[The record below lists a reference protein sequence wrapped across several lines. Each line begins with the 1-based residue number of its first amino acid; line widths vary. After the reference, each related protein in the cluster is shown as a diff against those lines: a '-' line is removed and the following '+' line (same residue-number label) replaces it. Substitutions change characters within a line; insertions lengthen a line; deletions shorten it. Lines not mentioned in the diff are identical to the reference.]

1 MADNINQQLQQE
13 GALPTLNPM
22 VPSSGKF
29 EFQPIS
35 DFTVSPD
42 LPEYSELMSPE
53 YKAMLDIHAKKI
65 NSAIPTPIGNMN
77 DPNPTLSTST
87 YNPYRQS
94 VGLDLSTPEGKL
106 QLLSNTGKFTKPTGE
121 VKIANPIYAGI
132 RSHNFDRYYKHPEFS
147 KLGWHPYADNE
158 EYYNANSTWWDD
170 ASRMRVQ
177 FANLA
182 GTGFLSAYRSIGDL
196 FDSDDYFTG
205 KDLESASE
213 FADAMRIGN
222 STRGG
227 VSGFTN
233 NLALQFGYTAG
244 VIGSIAAEELAL
256 WGAAAAQGF
265 LNPVSDVVAAER
277 TAFNIA
283 KLGKTILNTFDLSRL
298 ANATRNMYRGL
309 RSVDGAKD
317 LYNTVKA
324 GGNFL
329 GNIIAPET
337 VQAIKTLNSTANGA
351 QNLSNMAKVSKTFG
365 GFYRDVRSLNLAL
378 AESKMEGGTVY
389 SQQLANGYALQSQL
403 NNGSPITTDQ
413 MQNIEEKASRA
424 AYYTT
429 LLNAPTIY
437 LSNQLVLGNAF
448 GAYNRTLSRMLGDN
462 IQGIGGRIL
471 KTKGLRDAAGKV
483 VTRPFEYVGDGVK
496 GYLKTLK
503 AAGIKGSAKLAGQ
516 ASLRYFA
523 ANLSEGLQEITQ
535 EAIAEG
541 TKHYHQTLIEHP
553 TAGGHD
559 LMSASIA
566 SAVGS
571 QFSAQGFETFMSG
584 FLMGGIA
591 QGPQKLFFQGVPSIY
606 NYGALGFGTEKQKAN
621 LVEYKENKEK
631 LIKGLVDSL
640 NDVYEVTANNPME
653 SIFDTNKVNHITQS
667 QASID
672 MLQAAFDQSNFDFV
686 DAKDF
691 SKFQAIYT
699 VLNNNKSG
707 EFRQQFEDYLKLT
720 DVELIE
726 AFPSFKADIK
736 SGKIRTRLQDMIT
749 KVDQLEESY
758 YTNKSKFNNPFDPN
772 IYKYGSREW
781 NEEKIKQMSFEHAR
795 YLYMFTEDGFKRAL
809 ERSQSIYD
817 ELAADPIVGKMAAS
831 DITVLLDENSL
842 QKEIATLV
850 SEIATLDPKE
860 AKDIIEAKTA
870 KLEGLSGILSVLY
883 AEENLTKDGGFDRRK
898 VDKLT
903 SAFEKYVQKLAKS
916 NDTFADSDKVGE
928 ALKKIVDY
936 RELKGRAIA
945 YNKSIEYM
953 NNPERFNEI
962 TQRTYD
968 FFKNIYKNR
977 IEVFRNSIK
986 KYIGKIEINQ
996 FLNELAKIEVYPDPK
1011 QVKEFMEN
1019 GNIDVLQDFFTE
1031 KGAVN
1036 QISDKD
1042 IYNQIQALIG
1052 IYKAAVTPQVTEQTS
1067 EEKIDSKEKQT
1078 RKKDTAEILEEADLA
1093 EDTPDVEIFGGKETD
1108 NPMIKQVLEEK
1119 YKEYANRQVNLGKAP
1134 IAMDS
1139 WVNSAEAA
1147 KYITAYDALK
1157 KLWFKDLQKSK
1168 DKPEAILA
1176 KFNADNGFDKWLEKQ
1191 QTNDLVRKVLR
1202 STETNFSDF
1211 IDIEQDFEA
1220 GDVEDADIGDV
1231 KAVGKVVDNT
1241 FNSVQIVETKTSTVD
1256 PDTGMPVP
1264 VTLYSVRDKK
1274 GKLLTEDMTS
1284 AAGVPVG
1291 ATFDNINKARSAAKK
1306 LDDVSV
1312 DTTTFTFGGK
1322 EVSYGSTVTDAE
1334 GNRYMV
1340 IGTPAEVEKGK
1351 KLFLLPVDSI
1361 KPGQSK
1367 QDRHKLS
1374 KKVTEPEFK
1383 SEYNVEGFNFN
1394 KVPEDASR
1402 LLVDEAVAVYAL
1414 ENGMGTAAAEG
1425 IMMANARLQTILDN
1439 LTPEEKATLTLVI
1452 TRNPAGGKTTG
1463 KKYQTKDKEGNFK
1476 EANPYINRVAEPFA
1490 VGIAFGNQQTSA
1502 RINQII
1508 SEKGMPVSSHPDGIF
1523 AFVRTGSIQFL
1534 NEKDQVVNPV
1544 NLTKEIIENTFT
1556 IYPLQQANAVNTIL
1570 NNFAIQQ
1577 AFVDQVADKME
1588 GKDAAVIPMSDFAE
1602 FGFNL
1607 GSSVDLKTNP
1617 KSVKELKHNTVDG
1630 VKVVMINDKLKDG
1643 TISTRILTDIED
1655 IDDREAFI
1663 EKLKQDLAVSQPS
1676 LFETLQKAQRYV
1688 ALIKTPNGIYTGAP
1702 LKSRQLEKE
1711 EIFTLSRELVEE
1723 GVRTI
1728 NENLVGEGSV
1738 ETKKIKD
1745 SNFNVEFNQ
1754 AFNKKLYITTNIEG
1768 YTVEIN
1774 VNADG
1779 TFRAELYDK
1788 KRKSVVGSSYL
1799 AEGRQGTLD
1808 YQGAEKPDIIE
1819 RLLDNLQKKGI
1830 DKAAE
1835 EFKAKKKKDSSVEI
1849 PEWTEL
1855 KLFSK
1860 ENSAIYNVRASFAE
1874 DASIDTVLD
1883 NTVTTL
1889 NENVRTNY
1897 KLRLTA
1903 DSNTIQEALLFA
1915 ATTAAQQE
1923 VEVVEDPVAD
1933 LETSE
1938 EAYDSVLDMSDEVF
1952 EEFAKA
1958 DFKELPLEMKQQVA
1972 NKIAKG
1978 EKLSPREERMVKNA
1992 VSGPVI
1998 QLLAGKIQRNNNVDS
2013 DTQSLKKELQQNLAR
2028 IKEIETEI
2036 DTANPKDI
2044 VKASELMED
2053 NPERQKLIAR
2063 NREIQRKLLANK
2075 IVSDKL
2081 SEQEVA
2087 DIDEFVI
2094 WANDNLPDFISI
2106 EDISNLRDN
2115 LVTNGVRVG
2124 AFVLSMNQIAGGM
2137 TVKGTLYT
2145 GVKSPY
2151 KYHEAFH
2158 GVFRSLLSNARQD
2171 KLYKIAEAEVKR
2183 KLGDKFEEELG
2194 KFRNSADL
2202 YKAMSRKALEKEF
2215 YEEYMADEFEK
2226 FKKDPRS
2233 TKANPAI
2240 KNYFTILIEWIKSLF
2255 NRYTRNE
2262 LQQLFKDIDSG
2273 KFKSAS
2279 PINNRFTDSLAT
2291 GITLNANK
2299 IIPVEMIESE
2309 TGAFGYRT
2317 LDNDFARSVVSSIS
2331 ARVIMLEQENKDSNF
2346 NVKKAVNDS
2355 FNRFKALYSTKREAY
2370 RNMELTPEQK
2380 RNLRDIEKSFSEFSD
2395 FIKEAVYDQLKY
2407 YEIKSRKIEED
2418 LEDTDDQVG
2427 DRLRTT
2433 DQYDKDVTSIGGFSS
2448 LSSFLRKYIGTTPI
2462 SEKDQFGN
2470 DYLIAPERD
2479 ENGEIVPGTGEKL
2492 MITVDFA
2499 TAYNG
2504 FLKAVK
2510 NLNDPIQILQQLY
2523 FFGINNPQTEAVV
2536 NKLFN
2541 DLGITWEDQL
2551 ENGELPQYTA
2561 EVIEKFKAGA
2571 EITVEEL
2578 NQGIKRP
2585 LLLQAVLK
2593 GFENAKVD
2601 YLFIHRSSGDQVYT
2615 YTAANR
2621 DDAHTQVDRWGQAYV
2636 QKSKKLRTDEGTR
2649 KVVANTLDKLLNR
2662 LQFVAGDSITQ
2673 KSLKTLTDTKL
2684 AEFAKQT
2691 AKVLEEN
2698 LGISL
2703 SPKFIEFSVAKNIE
2717 RPTRYQKALLNANA
2731 DEKALNYQDIV
2742 EIKKIVEGN
2751 QDLFSDTDD
2760 GARNRLRRIA
2770 LGNAAFDENV
2780 GASVFKNPNGDLVY
2794 AHQLPSFHLKQIAAL
2809 NDVAGEGS
2817 KIEELKNSD
2826 EYLINNFLLNSEAF
2840 KQLSAEGR
2848 LRILR
2853 IAGSKTG
2860 NIDVDENGLMSET
2873 SGRTPSSGTTYGDS
2887 TPREFILNLINSY
2900 TYAVDPLTGKV
2911 NTVSWTKED
2920 GTIEVA
2926 TLAPVL
2932 LRVLEASNTGDMIT
2946 LPVFKAVDKKGGK
2959 TILTEEA
2966 LDAILNNVAVEF
2978 ARIQRESNPETATQ
2992 ELHVGYNALAIPN
3005 AETGTEEIIPI
3016 NVASDSVN
3024 KARAFN
3030 FHKTGV
3036 LLSPLGQKK
3045 ESRQGI
3051 VTIQTSDIKLARIE
3065 KGDQT
3070 SLVYDKKAAEQ
3081 FIGFTSTGVVRD
3093 AIVKTKDGDKNVP
3106 KRIIGRGLVRVT
3118 PENRERIFEDL
3129 KGSISL
3135 IQNDQFK
3142 YEVRIGTKKFYVESS
3157 NEQNFLQG
3165 KKPMYM
3171 YDLMEAGEANLMEQV
3186 AGLVGGFEVE
3196 GYVNKLTEAARS
3208 PEFAGLTF
3216 AEAIQKLGIKESE
3229 LKAFLQN
3236 RMDQEFAE
3244 FNITLDE
3251 LVGSKTN
3258 KKVVDSQGGLG
3269 TFLTNGIQTAGG
3281 AVTGDAQKSAR
3292 LLNIIPEDTEYN
3304 LKQIFFNDY
3313 INTTAINQILLGDS
3327 AYSLKDAV
3335 DEIKRAKAQSASYYS
3350 AASTVAAPEYGIFKP
3365 LQEISLFELTE
3376 PIVNATYNVGEVK
3389 NADAQLWMTT
3399 KAFRNFQY
3407 GFGKLTPAQA
3417 ELFDRIERGEDI
3429 SAEDIFGTEESTGYA
3444 KRQEMLNSQKLVYAD
3459 GKTFVKM
3466 SAFPLLPQFTSLK
3479 DSEGNYTIPKPNKLA
3494 LHNLRVK
3501 LEAFEKE
3508 NDTVSVAAP
3517 RSALKMMQKNVSNIH
3532 GVTGTTTPLGQD
3544 QSVTL
3549 DANYLGLQVINPS
3562 NKTVITDPTQVKTLV
3577 TSEQNDSTEVIING
3591 EKLTLG
3597 EVRAA
3602 YHKATRDRG
3611 NLNYINK
3618 RNLVFSFDVDY
3629 AMDEL
3634 QKSIKENA
3642 ITADLYTYLRYAEA
3656 SLASTGSSSH
3666 LMELF
3671 SLDESGNQKYNL
3683 NNPLTYDKFLNLFMS
3698 YFSKSV
3704 FNEKVPGATVSLVS
3718 DYGIRVYRRVLSVDE
3733 NGMPDKHEII
3743 TEAQYEAMASK
3754 PDILFNIDEGSYPG
3768 NDENI
3773 AGLKDAVKK
3782 SKGAGVVIID
3792 RLRHNMKEY
3801 DSKGKATGQKYGE
3814 MLLPPHHKEV
3824 MKELQLKGKSI
3835 PDVVG
3840 KMFAVRIPSQD
3851 NHSTYNVKWIDFMP
3865 AAYGSSGVFARELIE
3880 ISGADFDIDKVYMQ
3894 FKEFYEKNGEFFE
3907 YGKAKTEDNKYLDYV
3922 RYVNEKVKDSDS
3934 IYGEALYKYNGRG
3947 TGKNISITNSD
3958 LLTAQSRGL
3967 KEDSINA
3974 LLVLGMP
3981 VTLAQYKTYKKKFG
3995 HEPYAAAI
4003 NNDILDYKVALMG
4016 NDHVTERKPLF
4027 LDKNGKT
4034 TTVNTGKPALDKNGK
4049 QRTAVAISYE
4059 AADIEVLKDLWD
4071 ELKTELPEWAALS
4084 EEEGIDVDNLYG
4096 KLRMFANNKEGS
4108 RSIGAVV
4115 LPNLYLNLLQEYD
4128 VKIASTKVGGEEVLP
4143 QIEFGGV
4150 TFSNFRNTFEL
4161 NEDGSQGQRTQYIL
4175 SALITAATDNAK
4187 ERLLAK
4193 LGLNINALSIVANL
4207 IALGVPVKTSVLL
4220 VNHPVIRQAY
4230 FMEANASADKKVYAR
4245 SIVEER
4251 IIALQTAFLEKKEE
4265 KIRTSVTQ
4273 NSLME
4278 AIDTPLIKATATKAD
4293 MAELRENGEIT
4304 KMQVIEE
4311 ISILEQFLNAATLSN
4326 TTKYMG
4332 DIINLTNGLGQG
4344 LEAIDKR
4351 NEATEKLGLNLSD
4364 KEFLAL
4370 GVNRPMIDARPI
4382 FKGETWQAG
4391 YLERFQEFTNF
4402 LLPKV
4407 VLSASPLFRRVT
4419 DEVVY
4424 QSTVNNL
4431 PYELRDKTKTKIARD
4446 FLSYLTIKAY
4456 MHNGLVNN
4464 AQSVATLTN
4473 GLIYNQDGVENITAV
4488 LDRLRATEEGANN
4501 YFLKSFIITEKANL
4515 KGNKTGLNL
4524 AGANT
4529 FLRYND
4535 SQKLD
4540 IQNGFMTLYA
4550 NPLTRSDAKTLVHYM
4565 MVKDGLQY
4573 GYKSIVESV
4582 APIALDGYLSH
4593 IDTVQAAIER
4603 PNDTVFQ
4610 STFGMQLDDL
4620 VIDFMQGYLTSAPN
4634 AYVIKKVRA
4643 AIYAPETKG
4652 ITIEPKVF
4660 TKALATSNP
4669 EAIYVFGDNVA
4680 KQGSVGNSS
4689 VRGLDNAFGLF
4700 FKKDMNRIESSYYTN
4715 AEAGDFI
4722 TIFDEQVEQLTNMIA
4737 ERKQVIFAKDL
4748 ISAPELA
4755 DFKKNSPVVFEYVK
4769 AKLLQDLQYNID
4781 PKAKKSAEEK
4791 KAAKVADPA
4800 ILRAPVHVN
4809 ASGLVRRLVVDL
4821 YAGISRLDKTNNV
4834 SSVRNTPPV
4843 SKLTKQL
4850 ADTFDKNKEELIKA
4864 GFKNINLKKGSDYHT
4879 EVEFP
4884 MVVRQNVGSEYK
4896 AEYRYYVLAKTQSLF
4911 PAENLINFNNKAVGS
4926 YAEYVE
4932 VDIKGSTAQN
4942 PIGFMFGE
4950 RPTTKKLRSFVN
4962 SVNSSDP
4969 LDAAFDS
4976 IDIDSVL
4983 DNIDLEKGVKISAGS
4998 SVVATE
5004 KGIQVNGENISKV
5017 SESAESIENQDL
5029 VEPEVDE
5036 TGGEDL
5042 IDLSGAI
5049 DISANSFFNNLLA
5062 DNDAGENK
5070 YPELSTWWDSNI
5082 DDPFSQAALDN
5093 RNKLKAH
5100 RDNPDMKF
5108 KVQDLE
5114 DFIELFENSEFTNEQ
5129 EFLDHF
5135 NNCYL

>member
-1 MADNINQQLQQE
+1 MLDNNFSSITENLSNNLE
-13 GALPTLNPM
+13 SFTFDDSLFNPLNL
-22 VPSSGKF
+22 SSTA
-29 EFQPIS
+29 EI
-35 DFTVSPD
+35 V
-42 LPEYSELMSPE
+42 SPE
-53 YKAMLDIHAKKI
+53 YDNLLKEHANSINKFIPAVPSFNVLKNPEKLSEDDILKKELSQI
-65 NSAIPTPIGNMN
+65 GSIPSGN
-77 DPNPTLSTST
+77 PKVLQPLLF
-87 YNPYRQS
+87 S
-94 VGLDLSTPEGKL
+94 VKET
-106 QLLSNTGKFTKPTGE
+106 
-121 VKIANPIYAGI
+121 
-132 RSHNFDRYYKHPEFS
+132 NFDRYYAHPKFS
-147 KLGWHPYADNE
+147 KLKWHPYANNE
-158 EYYNANSTWWDD
+158 EYYNENSTIWDD
-170 ASRMRVQ
+170 YSRMFNQ
-177 FANLA
+177 FGKLTK
-182 GTGFLSAYRSIGDL
+182 TGFVSSYRAIGDL
-196 FDSDDYFTG
+196 FSGNYLSP
-205 KDLESASE
+205 DLESASE
-213 FADAMRIGN
+213 FENAVKIGN

-227 VSGFTN
+227 IGSFTN
-233 NLALQFGYTAG
+233 NLLLQFGYTTG
-244 VIGSIAAEELAL
+244 IIGSIAAEELAIAGL
-256 WGAAAAQGF
+256 TSIAPSSATITAPKFFQNLYKAGDTIADSFAVGRMAKFTRSMLQNIKTADAAKNF
-265 LNPVSDVVAAER
+265 W
-277 TAFNIA
+277 
-283 KLGKTILNTFDLSRL
+283 
-298 ANATRNMYRGL
+298 RGL
-309 RSVDGAKD
+309 NGAK
-317 LYNTVKA
+317 VA
-324 GGNFL
+324 GLFL
-329 GNIIAPET
+329 PET
-337 VQAIKTLNSTANGA
+337 VKAIKTLNST
-351 QNLSNMAKVSKTFG
+351 QNAYQGLTNLAKASKTFG
-365 GFYRDVRSLNLAL
+365 GFYRDLRSLNYAL
-378 AESKMEGGTVY
+378 AESKMEGGLTY
-389 SQQLANGYALQSQL
+389 NNQIANGFAIKTNLYGENLDDNHINEIIQQAERASFR
-403 NNGSPITTDQ
+403 TT
-413 MQNIEEKASRA
+413 I
-424 AYYTT
+424 
-429 LLNAPTIY
+429 LNAPLIY
-437 LSNQLVLGNAF
+437 FSNQLVLGNAF
-448 GAYNRTLSRMLGDN
+448 GSYNKSLSRALKEVPS
-462 IQGIGGRIL
+462 GIAGRVL
-471 KTKGLRDAAGKV
+471 KTSFKDKTGKIIS
-483 VTRPFEYVGDGVK
+483 RPFSDAGEGFSAYLKRLKNAGVK
-496 GYLKTLK
+496 GS
-503 AAGIKGSAKLAGQ
+503 IKSGAH

-523 ANLSEGLQEITQ
+523 ANFAEGIQEVSQ
-535 EAIAEG
+535 EAISKGVEDYFNAVLENPSSEN
-541 TKHYHQTLIEHP
+541 Y
-553 TAGGHD
+553 D
-559 LMSASIA
+559 LLNASITSGIA
-566 SAVGS
+566 SQLNS
-571 QFSAQGFETFMSG
+571 QGFETFMTG
-584 FLMGGIA
+584 FLMGGLA
-591 QGPQKLFFQGVPSIY
+591 QLPQKMLFQSVPNIY
-606 NYGALGFGTEKQKAN
+606 NQITNKEEFEQFKEQKNN
-621 LVEYKENKEK
+621 LVSS
-631 LIKGLVDSL
+631 LVDEL
-640 NDVYEVTANNPME
+640 NNAYEQNLTNPLE
-653 SIFDTNKVNHITQS
+653 SIFNPIKFDLSAQENAS
-667 QASID
+667 QDMFNSINED
-672 MLQAAFDQSNFDFV
+672 SVLDFI

-691 SKFQAIYT
+691 SKFSSIYK
-699 VLNNNKSG
+699 VLNNNSVSF
-707 EFRQQFEDYLKLT
+707 FREQFEDLSKLS
-720 DVELIE
+720 DQELLE
-726 AFPSFKADIK
+726 AFPTFKEEIQ
-736 SGKIRTRLQDMIT
+736 SGKMRGRFTDMINNI
-749 KVDQLEESY
+749 DLLENQFVNDKNEY
-758 YTNKSKFNNPFDPN
+758 VNPFNPN
-772 IYKYGSREW
+772 IYKPGTADYHTEQI
-781 NEEKIKQMSFEHAR
+781 NFFAFEHAR
-795 YLYMFTEDGFKRAL
+795 YLRMFTKDSFNRSL
-809 ERSQSIYD
+809 ERVNSIFQN
-817 ELAADPIVGKMAAS
+817 LSTNPISSKITAS
-831 DITVLLDENSL
+831 DITVLLNSKTL
-842 QKEIATLV
+842 LKELKMLE
-850 SEIATLDPKE
+850 SEINLIDDPELKK
-860 AKDIIEAKTA
+860 AKKQ
-870 KLEGLSGILSVLY
+870 KLNDLI
-883 AEENLTKDGGFDRRK
+883 N
-898 VDKLT
+898 LT
-903 SAFEKYVQKLAKS
+903 SAFESEDIDQKNKAFTSYIKNLSQDEFVFDNKIQEAFEQILDYYTLSARASSYAKAIEYLNNPNRVKEITERTKIVYKNAFKNRLEIFKNSIKNHVTKTEQNQLLNKIHDLGIIIEPTEIQEFINTDNVDVLKSFYDENGLINEMPVNILTLINIYKESNLKTTETKETPVKQVDDFLDDILDIVEDTPPVQITNEENNPKIKEVLNNKYNKYVLKQNNLNKLPISINDWRKQKEALNYISAYKKLKALWYQTLPETNKEYNFNNDIGFDNWLES
-916 NDTFADSDKVGE
+916 QKENITIEKIFFDTETKISDFINVKIDEENIPESSGRIVNDTF
-928 ALKKIVDY
+928 
-936 RELKGRAIA
+936 
-945 YNKSIEYM
+945 
-953 NNPERFNEI
+953 NN
-962 TQRTYD
+962 
-968 FFKNIYKNR
+968 
-977 IEVFRNSIK
+977 
-986 KYIGKIEINQ
+986 
-996 FLNELAKIEVYPDPK
+996 
-1011 QVKEFMEN
+1011 
-1019 GNIDVLQDFFTE
+1019 
-1031 KGAVN
+1031 
-1036 QISDKD
+1036 
-1042 IYNQIQALIG
+1042 
-1052 IYKAAVTPQVTEQTS
+1052 
-1067 EEKIDSKEKQT
+1067 
-1078 RKKDTAEILEEADLA
+1078 
-1093 EDTPDVEIFGGKETD
+1093 
-1108 NPMIKQVLEEK
+1108 
-1119 YKEYANRQVNLGKAP
+1119 
-1134 IAMDS
+1134 
-1139 WVNSAEAA
+1139 
-1147 KYITAYDALK
+1147 
-1157 KLWFKDLQKSK
+1157 
-1168 DKPEAILA
+1168 
-1176 KFNADNGFDKWLEKQ
+1176 
-1191 QTNDLVRKVLR
+1191 
-1202 STETNFSDF
+1202 
-1211 IDIEQDFEA
+1211 
-1220 GDVEDADIGDV
+1220 
-1231 KAVGKVVDNT
+1231 
-1241 FNSVQIVETKTSTVD
+1241 VQIVEKITSD
-1256 PDTGMPVP
+1256 DEGNFVP
-1264 VTLYSVRDKK
+1264 LYTITDKK
-1274 GKLLTEDMTS
+1274 GNLITQDD
-1284 AAGVPVG
+1284 AGSYL
-1291 ATFDNINKARSAAKK
+1291 AFTDINKAKSAAKK
-1306 LDDVSV
+1306 LDESNANTDL
-1312 DTTTFTFGGK
+1312 FTFGGM
-1322 EVSYGSTVTDAE
+1322 ELSYGTVLIDSK
-1334 GNRYMV
+1334 NKKYLV
-1340 IGTPAEVEKGK
+1340 LGTPAEVAKGK
-1351 KLFLLPVDSI
+1351 KLFLLAFEDI
-1361 KPGQSK
+1361 KEGQSK
-1367 QDRHKLS
+1367 QEKNKLA
-1374 KKVTEPEFK
+1374 KKLTESEFKNKYKKETLNFNEVTE
-1383 SEYNVEGFNFN
+1383 NT
-1394 KVPEDASR
+1394 SR
-1402 LLVDEAVAVYAL
+1402 LLLDDAVSVYPYVNRSGSQFELIEEA
-1414 ENGMGTAAAEG
+1414 NK
-1425 IMMANARLQTILDN
+1425 RLQLILEN
-1439 LTPEEKATLTLVI
+1439 LTPEQRKNLKLI
-1452 TRNPAGGKTTG
+1452 IKRNSESNKPKGKFKIG
-1463 KKYQTKDKEGNFK
+1463 DKNP
-1476 EANPYINRVAEPFA
+1476 NPYINKLNEPFSI
-1490 VGIAFGNQQTSA
+1490 GISLESFDE
-1502 RINQII
+1502 INSII
-1508 SEKGMPVSSHPDGIF
+1508 INAGLKPTQENIF
-1523 AFVRTGSIQFL
+1523 AFIPNQSIQFVNDKNEVINPL
-1534 NEKDQVVNPV
+1534 NI
-1544 NLTKEIIENTFT
+1544 TKEIIENTFT
-1556 IYPLQQANAVNTIL
+1556 IYPKQQANAVNTII
-1570 NNFAIQQ
+1570 NNYAIQQ
-1577 AFVDQVADKME
+1577 AFFEQVADKME
-1588 GKDAAVIPMSDFAE
+1588 GKDAAVIPISEFTE

-1607 GSSVDLKTNP
+1607 GSSVDLKSNP
-1617 KSVKELKHNTVDG
+1617 KPVKELKYNTVDG
-1630 VKVVMINDKLKDG
+1630 VKVVMINDTLKNG
-1643 TISTRILTDIED
+1643 TRSTRILTDIED
-1655 IDDREAFI
+1655 IDEREAFI
-1663 EKLKQDLAVSQPS
+1663 KKLKQDLAASQPG
-1676 LFETLQKAQRYV
+1676 LFESFQKEQRYF
-1688 ALIKTPNGIYTGAP
+1688 AIIKTPNGIYTGAP
-1702 LKSRQLEKE
+1702 LKTRQLEKE
-1711 EIFTLSRELVEE
+1711 EIFNLSRELVEE

-1728 NENLVGEGSV
+1728 NENLDGEGSV

-1745 SNFNVEFNQ
+1745 KNFNVEFNQ

-1788 KRKSVVGSSYL
+1788 KGKSVVGSSYL
-1799 AEGRQGTLD
+1799 DEGRQGTLD

-1819 RLLDNLQKKGI
+1819 RLLDNLQKLGI

-1835 EFKAKKKKDSSVEI
+1835 KFKEKKKKDSSVEI
-1849 PEWTEL
+1849 PEWTKL
-1855 KLFSK
+1855 KLSI
-1860 ENSAIYNVRASFAE
+1860 NNVRASFVE
-1874 DASIDTVLD
+1874 DANIDTILD

-1903 DSNTIQEALLFA
+1903 DSNVIQEVLLFA
-1915 ATTAAQQE
+1915 ATPAVIQQE
-1923 VEVVEDPVAD
+1923 NKVVIEETLTAPVSTDAKDITVKIETYEGVYEDTGETHVVTVRTMADGSKIIQEKIKGDKIPFPPERIKDDQLNLPVENF
-1933 LETSE
+1933 TSLSKGSLTKISE
-1938 EAYDSVLDMSDEVF
+1938 KIIDSSTTPTD
-1952 EEFAKA
+1952 AKA
-1958 DFKELPLEMKQQVA
+1958 DIETKYKREDFPDTQANTRTPVTQKLLDYFAEVLGIPKFTEDLSKGTYVSWLQNANPVGYAIAEKLNAPKQA
-1972 NKIAKG
+1972 FDIIAKHDA
-1978 EKLSPREERMVKNA
+1978 ELAALEAKPAPIA
-1992 VSGPVI
+1992 VT
-1998 QLLAGKIQRNNNVDS
+1998 
-2013 DTQSLKKELQQNLAR
+2013 TQEVTTPLKKELQQNLAR

-2036 DTANPKDI
+2036 DTAEPDI

-2053 NPERQKLIAR
+2053 NAERQKLIAR

-2075 IVSDKL
+2075 IVSKTL

-2145 GVKSPY
+2145 GAKSPY

-2158 GVFRSLLSNARQD
+2158 GVFRSLLSNAQQD

-2194 KFRNSADL
+2194 KFRNSADS

-2233 TKANPAI
+2233 TKTDSAI
-2240 KNYFTILIEWIKSLF
+2240 KNFFNRIIEWIKSLF
-2255 NRYTRNE
+2255 NRYTPNE

-2291 GITLNANK
+2291 GITLANK

-2317 LDNDFARSVVSSIS
+2317 LDNNFARSIVSSIS
-2331 ARVIMLEQENKDSNF
+2331 ARVIMLEQENKNSNF
-2346 NVKKAVNDS
+2346 NIKKAVNDS
-2355 FNRFKALYSTKREAY
+2355 FNRFKALYSTRREAY
-2370 RNMELTPEQK
+2370 KTMELTPEQK
-2380 RNLRDIEKSFSEFSD
+2380 RNLRDIEKAFSEFSD
-2395 FIKEAVYDQLKY
+2395 FIKEAVYDELKY

-2470 DYLIAPERD
+2470 DFLIDAEKD
-2479 ENGEIVPGTGEKL
+2479 ENGEDIEGTGEKL

-2536 NKLFN
+2536 NKLFL
-2541 DLGITWEDQL
+2541 DLGIKWADQL
-2551 ENGELPQYTA
+2551 ENGQLPQYTA
-2561 EVIEKFKAGA
+2561 KVIEKFRSGKPL
-2571 EITVEEL
+2571 TQKEL
-2578 NQGIKRP
+2578 RQGVKRP

-2593 GFENAKVD
+2593 GFENARVD
-2601 YLFIHRSSGDQVYT
+2601 YLFIHRSTGDQVYT

-2621 DDAHTQVDRWGQAYV
+2621 DDANTQVDRWGQAYI
-2636 QKSKKLRTDEGTR
+2636 QKSKVLNTDEGIR
-2649 KVVANTLDKLLNR
+2649 NLVVDTFEGLLQR
-2662 LQFVAGDSITQ
+2662 LQFVKDEETSKTSVKKYDDQ
-2673 KSLKTLTDTKL
+2673 KLS
-2684 AEFAKQT
+2684 EFAHETTKI
-2691 AKVLEEN
+2691 LEEN

-2731 DEKALNYQDIV
+2731 DEKALNYKDIK
-2742 EIKKIVEGN
+2742 EIKLIVEGK
-2751 QDLFSDTDD
+2751 QDLFTADE
-2760 GARNRLRRIA
+2760 GARNRLRKIA

-2809 NDVAGEGS
+2809 NDVANNGS
-2817 KIEELKNSD
+2817 KIEELKKSD
-2826 EYLINNFLLNSEAF
+2826 EYLVNNFLLNSEAF

-2860 NIDVDENGLMSET
+2860 NIDMDEDGLMSET

-2900 TYAVDPLTGKV
+2900 TYAVDSVSGKV
-2911 NTVSWTKED
+2911 NTISWTKED

-2926 TLAPVL
+2926 ALAPVL
-2932 LRVLEASNTGDMIT
+2932 LRVLEASNTGDMIS

-2966 LDAILNNVAVEF
+2966 LDAILNNVAAEF
-2978 ARIQRESNPETATQ
+2978 ARIQKESNPETATQ

-3016 NVASDSVN
+3016 NVTSDSVN

-3051 VTIQTSDIKLARIE
+3051 VTIQTSDIKLERIE

-3070 SLVYDKKAAEQ
+3070 ALVYDQKAAEQ

-3093 AIVKTKDGDKNVP
+3093 AIVKTKEGDKNVP

-3135 IQNDQFK
+3135 VQNDQFK
-3142 YEVRIGTKKFYVESS
+3142 YEVRIGTKKFYVESI
-3157 NEQNFLQG
+3157 NEQKFLQG

-3171 YDLMEAGEANLMEQV
+3171 YDLMEAGEADVMEQI

-3196 GYVNKLTEAARS
+3196 GYLNKLTEAARS

-3251 LVGSKTN
+3251 LVGS
-3258 KKVVDSQGGLG
+3258 QGGLAN
-3269 TFLTNGIQTAGG
+3269 FLTNGIQTAGG
-3281 AVTGDAQKSAR
+3281 AVTGDAQRSGR
-3292 LLNIIPEDTEYN
+3292 LLNIIPEDSAYN

-3376 PIVNATYNVGEVK
+3376 PIVNATYNAGEVK

-3399 KAFRNFQY
+3399 KAFRHFQY

-3479 DSEGNYTIPKPNKLA
+3479 DSEGNYTIPKPNKVA

-3501 LEAFEKE
+3501 LEAFEQE
-3508 NDTVSVAAP
+3508 NNTVSVAAP

-3532 GVTGTTTPLGQD
+3532 GVTGTTTPLGKN

-3549 DANYLGLQVINPS
+3549 NANYLGLQVINPS
-3562 NKTVITDPTQVKTLV
+3562 NKIVITDPTQVKTLV

-3718 DYGIRVYRRVLSVDE
+3718 DYGVRVYRRVLSVDE

-3743 TEAQYEAMASK
+3743 TEAQYEAMANK
-3754 PDILFNIDEGSYPG
+3754 PDIAFNIDEGSYPG

-3824 MKELQLKGKSI
+3824 MEELQLKGKSI

-3851 NHSTYNVKWIDFMP
+3851 NHSTYNVKWVDFMP

-3907 YGKAKTEDNKYLDYV
+3907 YGKKKTEKEQFEDYV
-3922 RYVNEKVKDSDS
+3922 QYVNKKVQDTDSV
-3934 IYGEALYKYNGRG
+3934 YGEALYKYNGRG
-3947 TGKNISITNSD
+3947 TTNA
-3958 LLTAQSRGL
+3958 LTPEQPVGARAQGFS
-3967 KEDSINA
+3967 EEAINA
-3974 LLVLGMP
+3974 LSVLGMP
-3981 VTLAQYKTYKKKFG
+3981 RFYAEYSTYRKKFG

-4027 LDKNGKT
+4027 LDKNGRI
-4034 TTVNTGKPALDKNGK
+4034 TTVNTGKPALDENGK
-4049 QRTAVAISYE
+4049 QKTSVAISYE
-4059 AADIEVLKDLWD
+4059 AADMEVLKDLWD

-4128 VKIASTKVGGEEVLP
+4128 VKIASTKINGEEVLP

-4193 LGLNINALSIVANL
+4193 LGLNINALSVVANL
-4207 IALGVPVKTSVLL
+4207 TALGVPVKTSVLL

-4230 FMEANASADKKVYAR
+4230 FMEANASADKKVSVKTVVQERISALQR
-4245 SIVEER
+4245 TFLENEER
-4251 IIALQTAFLEKKEE
+4251 KM
-4265 KIRTSVTQ
+4265 RTSVTQ

-4278 AIDTPLIKATATKAD
+4278 AIETPLIKATATEGD

-4311 ISILEQFLNAATLSN
+4311 ISILEQFLNAAMLSN
-4326 TTKYMG
+4326 TTRYMG

-4351 NEATEKLGLNLSD
+4351 NEAIENLGLNLSD
-4364 KEFLAL
+4364 KEFIAL
-4370 GVNRPMIDARPI
+4370 GNNKPMIDARPI
-4382 FKGETWQAG
+4382 FKGDTWQAG

-4424 QSTVNNL
+4424 QSTVNSL

-4456 MHNGLVNN
+4456 MQNGLVNN
-4464 AQSVATLTN
+4464 SQSVATLTN
-4473 GLIYNQDGVENITAV
+4473 GLIYNQEGVENITAV
-4488 LDRLRATEEGANN
+4488 VDRLRATEEGANN
-4501 YFLKSFIITEKANL
+4501 YFLNSFIITEKASL

-4582 APIALDGYLSH
+4582 APIALDSYLSH
-4593 IDTVQAAIER
+4593 IDTVQAAMER

-4610 STFGMQLDDL
+4610 STFGMKLDDL

-4680 KQGSVGNSS
+4680 KQGTVGNSS

-4700 FKKDMNRIESSYYTN
+4700 FKKDMNRTESSYYTN

-4737 ERKQVIFAKDL
+4737 EGKQVIFAKDL
-4748 ISAPELA
+4748 ISTSELA

-4791 KAAKVADPA
+4791 KAARIADPA

-4809 ASGLVRRLVVDL
+4809 ASSLVPRLVVDL
-4821 YAGISRLDKTNNV
+4821 YAGISRLDKTNAV
-4834 SSVRNTPPV
+4834 SSIRNTPAA

-4850 ADTFDKNKEELIKA
+4850 ADTFAKNKKALSRA
-4864 GFKNINLKKGSDYHT
+4864 GFKNIINLKKGSDYHT

-4911 PAENLINFNNKAVGS
+4911 PAENLINFNNKAIGS
-4926 YAEYVE
+4926 YAEYIQ
-4932 VDIKGSTAQN
+4932 VDIKGSNAQN

-4950 RPTTKKLRSFVN
+4950 RPTTKELKNFIN
-4962 SVNSSDP
+4962 SINSSDP
-4969 LDAAFDS
+4969 FDVAFDS
-4976 IDIDSVL
+4976 IDIDLAL
-4983 DNIDLEKGVKISAGS
+4983 DNINLEKGIKISAGS

-5017 SESAESIENQDL
+5017 SESAEFNNQNF

-5036 TGGEDL
+5036 TSSEDL

-5049 DISANSFFNNLLA
+5049 DISANSFFNDLLA
-5062 DNDAGENK
+5062 DTLENT
-5070 YPELSTWWDSNI
+5070 YSELTEWWEINI
-5082 DDPFSQAALDN
+5082 DDPFSQTALDN
-5093 RNKLKAH
+5093 RNKLKAY
-5100 RDNPDMKF
+5100 RNNPNIKL
-5108 KVQDLE
+5108 KVENLK
-5114 DFIELFENSEFTNEQ
+5114 DFIELFENSQFTNEQ

>member
-1 MADNINQQLQQE
+1 MAENIIPNLEQN
-13 GALPTLNPM
+13 GALPEVNPM
-22 VPSSGKF
+22 IPTSGRF
-29 EFQPIS
+29 DFQPVADLLLAPDTP
-35 DFTVSPD
+35 DFN
-42 LPEYSELMSPE
+42 ELMSPE
-53 YKAMLDIHAKKI
+53 YKAMLERHANQI
-65 NSAIPTPIGNMN
+65 NSFSPGAIGNMS
-77 DPNPTLSTST
+77 DPNPTLSTDT
-87 YNPYRQS
+87 YNPFKQRH
-94 VGLDLSTPEGKL
+94 GAGISTPEGKI
-106 QLLSNTGKFTKPTGE
+106 QLIRNAGLMAKPTGE
-121 VKIANPIYAGI
+121 VKIADPIYAGI
-132 RSHNFDRYYKHPEFS
+132 RSHNFDRYYKHPEFNA
-147 KLGWHPYADNE
+147 LGWHPYANNE
-158 EYYNANSTWWDD
+158 EYYNANSSWWDD
-170 ASRMRVQ
+170 AARTSGQ
-177 FANLA
+177 FGNLV
-182 GTGFLSAYRSIGDL
+182 GTAFVSAYRSIGDL
-196 FDSDDYFTG
+196 FTGDDYFAG
-205 KDLESASE
+205 KDMASAAE
-213 FADAMRIGN
+213 FADVMRIGN

-227 VSGFTN
+227 AAGFVN
-233 NLALQFGYTAG
+233 NLGLQLGYTMG
-244 VIGSIAAEELAL
+244 VIGSIAVEELAL
-256 WGAAAAQGF
+256 WGAAALQGGA
-265 LNPVSDVVAAER
+265 NPVSDAAAVGR
-277 TAFNIA
+277 TGWNIA
-283 KLGKTILNTFDLSRL
+283 RLGKTIANTFDLTRL
-298 ANATRNMYRGL
+298 TNATRNMYRGL

-317 LYNTVKA
+317 FYTGFKA
-324 GGNFL
+324 TGRFL
-329 GNIIAPET
+329 ADAIAPET
-337 VQAIKTLNSTANGA
+337 AQAIRSLNSTANGA
-351 QNLSNMAKVSKTFG
+351 QNLTNLAKMSKTFG
-365 GFYRDVRSLNLAL
+365 GFYRDLRSLNLAL
-378 AESKMEGGTVY
+378 AESKMEGGMVY
-389 SQQLANGYALQSQL
+389 AQQLANGYAYKTQE
-403 NNGSPITTDQ
+403 NNGQPLTEEQ
-413 MQNIEEKASRA
+413 MSDVVDKASKA
-424 AYYTT
+424 AYHTT
-429 LLNAPTIY
+429 LLNAPIIY
-437 LSNQLVLGNAF
+437 FSNQLTLGTAF
-448 GAYNRTLSRMLGDN
+448 GSYNRSLSRMLGDN
-462 IQGIGGRIL
+462 IDGLAKRVIKTQGSR
-471 KTKGLRDAAGKV
+471 AAGKIA
-483 VTRPFEYVGDGVK
+483 TRPFADAGTGFT
-496 GYLKTLK
+496 GYLNRMK
-503 AAGIKGSAKLAGQ
+503 AAGVQGSLKMAGQ
-516 ASLRYFA
+516 ASLRYFS
-523 ANLSEGLQEITQ
+523 ANLAEGLQEVTQ
-535 EAIAEG
+535 EAISTG
-541 TKHYHQTLIEHP
+541 TKHYYQEILKNP
-553 TAGGHD
+553 AAGGND
-559 LMSASIA
+559 LLRGSIS
-566 SAVGS
+566 SAVAS
-571 QFSAQGFETFMSG
+571 QFNSQGFETFMSG

-591 QGPQKLFFQGVPSIY
+591 QGPQKLFFQGVP
-606 NYGALGFGTEKQKAN
+606 ALYQKTFQKEKYE
-621 LVEYKENKEK
+621 EYRKNKEEFVTS
-631 LIKGLVDSL
+631 LVKSM
-640 NDVYEVTANNPME
+640 NDAYEVSAKNPME
-653 SIFDTNKVNHITQS
+653 SIFDTNKINLVLQS
-667 QASID
+667 QAGAD
-672 MLQAAFDQSNFDFV
+672 ALQAAFDQSNFDFV

-699 VLNNNKSG
+699 VLSNNKAG
-707 EFRQQFEDYLKLT
+707 EFRLQFEDYLKMT
-720 DVELIE
+720 DEELGE
-726 AFPSFKADIK
+726 AFPESKQDVK
-736 SGKIRTRLQDMIT
+736 SGKLRQRMQDMIT
-749 KVDQLEESY
+749 TIDQLEDSY
-758 YTNKSKFNNPFDPN
+758 FKNKDKFQNPFDPS
-772 IYKYGSREW
+772 IHKFGSREW

-795 YLYMFTEDGFKRAL
+795 YLYMFTEDGFKRAV
-809 ERSQSIYD
+809 ERSQKIYD

-842 QKEIATLV
+842 QKEIATLLA
-850 SEIATLDPKE
+850 EIGTIDPKE
-860 AKDIIEAKTA
+860 GKDIIEAKTA
-870 KLEGLSGILSVLY
+870 KLEGLNGILSVLY
-883 AEENLTKDGGFDRRK
+883 AEENVTKDGAFDRRK
-898 VDKLT
+898 IGKLKN
-903 SAFEKYVQKLAKS
+903 AFEKYVQKLAKS
-916 NDTFADSDKVGE
+916 NDSFADPDKVSE

-936 RELKGRAIA
+936 RELKGRAIS

-953 NNPERFNEI
+953 NNPERFDEI
-962 TQRTYD
+962 RKRTYD

-977 IEVFRNSIK
+977 SEVFRNSIK
-986 KYIGKIEINQ
+986 NYIGKIEINQ
-996 FLNELAKIEVYPDPK
+996 FLNEIGKLDVYPDPK
-1011 QVKEFMEN
+1011 EVAEFMET
-1019 GNIDVLQDFFTE
+1019 GNIDVLQTFFTE
-1031 KGAVN
+1031 NGVVN
-1036 QISDKD
+1036 QISDED
-1042 IYNQIQALIG
+1042 IYNQIQSLIN
-1052 IYKAAVTPQVTEQTS
+1052 IYKSAVTPQVTEQTS

-1093 EDTPDVEIFGGKETD
+1093 EDTPDVEIFGGKKTD

-1119 YKEYANRQVNLGKAP
+1119 YKEYANRQVNSGKAP
-1134 IAMDS
+1134 IAMES

-1147 KYITAYDALK
+1147 KYIKAYEALK

-1176 KFNADNGFDKWLEKQ
+1176 KFNADNGFDTWLEKQ
-1191 QTNDLVRKVLR
+1191 QTNDLVKKVLR

-1256 PDTGMPVP
+1256 PATGMPVP

-1274 GKLLTEDMTS
+1274 GKLLTEDVTS

-1306 LDDVSV
+1306 LDGVSV
-1312 DTTTFTFGGK
+1312 DTSTFTFGGK
-1322 EVSYGSTVTDAE
+1322 KVSYGSTVTDTE

-1351 KLFLLPVDSI
+1351 KLFLLPVNSI

-1374 KKVTEPEFK
+1374 KKVTESEFK

-1402 LLVDEAVAVYAL
+1402 LLVDEAVAAYPL

-1425 IMMANARLQTILDN
+1425 IMMAKARLQTILDN
-1439 LTPEEKATLTLVI
+1439 LTPEEKAGLTLVI

-1463 KKYQTKDKEGNFK
+1463 KKYQTKDEDGEFR
-1476 EANPYINRVAEPFA
+1476 EPNPYINRVAEPFA
-1490 VGIAFGNQQTSA
+1490 VGIAFGDQQTA
-1502 RINQII
+1502 MRINQII
-1508 SEKGMPVSSHPDGIF
+1508 AEKGMPASSHPDGVF

-1534 NEKDQVVNPV
+1534 NEKNQVVNPV
-1544 NLTKEIIENTFT
+1544 NLTKGIIDNTFT
-1556 IYPLQQANAVNTIL
+1556 IKTNQQANAVNTIV

-1577 AFVDQVADKME
+1577 AFVEQVADKME
-1588 GKDAAVIPMSDFAE
+1588 GKDAAVIPMSEFTE

-1607 GSSVDLKTNP
+1607 GSSVDLNTSP
-1617 KSVKELKHNTVDG
+1617 KPVKELKYNTVDG
-1630 VKVVMINDKLKDG
+1630 VKVVMINDTLKNG
-1643 TISTRILTDIED
+1643 TRSTRILTDIED
-1655 IDDREAFI
+1655 IDEREAFI
-1663 EKLKQDLAVSQPS
+1663 KKLKEDMAVSQPGI
-1676 LFETLQKAQRYV
+1676 FEVLQKAQRYV

-1702 LKSRQLEKE
+1702 LKTSQLEKD
-1711 EIFTLSRELVEE
+1711 EIFKLSRELVDE
-1723 GVRTI
+1723 GIRTI
-1728 NENLVGEGSV
+1728 NENLDGEGSV

-1745 SNFNVEFNQ
+1745 KNFNVEFNQ
-1754 AFNKKLYITTNIEG
+1754 AFNKKFYITTNKEG

-1774 VNADG
+1774 VNSDG

-1788 KRKSVVGSSYL
+1788 KGKSVVGSAYL

-1808 YQGAEKPDIIE
+1808 YQGAEKPDIIK
-1819 RLLDNLQKKGI
+1819 RLLDNLQEKGI
-1830 DKAAE
+1830 DKAAA
-1835 EFKAKKKKDSSVEI
+1835 EFTAKQKKDSSVEI
-1849 PEWTEL
+1849 PEWTKL
-1855 KLFSK
+1855 KLS
-1860 ENSAIYNVRASFAE
+1860 IDNVRGSFVE
-1874 DASIDTVLD
+1874 DATIETILD
-1883 NTVTTL
+1883 NTTTTL

-1903 DSNTIQEALLFA
+1903 DSSTVQEALLFA
-1915 ATTAAQQE
+1915 ATTAATQQE
-1923 VEVVEDPVAD
+1923 TEVEDPVAD

-1978 EKLSPREERMVKNA
+1978 EKLSPREERMVKNS
-1992 VSGPVI
+1992 VSGPII

-2036 DTANPKDI
+2036 DTAEPDM

-2063 NREIQRKLLANK
+2063 NREMQRKLLANK
-2075 IVSDKL
+2075 IVSEKL

-2145 GVKSPY
+2145 GAKSPF

-2158 GVFRSLLSNARQD
+2158 AVFRSLLSNARQD
-2171 KLYKIAEAEVKR
+2171 KLLKIAEIEVKK
-2183 KLGDKFEEELG
+2183 KLGNKFEEELE
-2194 KFRNSADL
+2194 KFKNSANT
-2202 YKAMSRKALEKEF
+2202 YKAMSRKELEREF

-2233 TKANPAI
+2233 TKTDSAI
-2240 KNYFTILIEWIKSLF
+2240 KNYFNRIIEWIKSLF
-2255 NRYTRNE
+2255 NRYTPNE

-2346 NVKKAVNDS
+2346 DVKKAVNDS

-2370 RNMELTPEQK
+2370 KTRELTPEQK
-2380 RNLRDIEKSFSEFSD
+2380 RNLRDIEKAFSEFSD
-2395 FIKEAVYDQLKY
+2395 FIKEAVYDELKY

-2470 DYLIAPERD
+2470 DFLIDAEKD
-2479 ENGEIVPGTGEKL
+2479 ENGEDIEGTGEKL

-2536 NKLFN
+2536 NKLFL
-2541 DLGITWEDQL
+2541 DLGIKWADQL
-2551 ENGELPQYTA
+2551 ENGQLPQYTA
-2561 EVIEKFKAGA
+2561 KVIEKFRSGKPL
-2571 EITVEEL
+2571 TQKEL
-2578 NQGIKRP
+2578 RQGVKRP

-2593 GFENAKVD
+2593 GFENARVD
-2601 YLFIHRSSGDQVYT
+2601 YLFIHRSTGDQVYT

-2621 DDAHTQVDRWGQAYV
+2621 DDANTQVDRWGQAYI
-2636 QKSKKLRTDEGTR
+2636 QKSKVLNTDEGIR
-2649 KVVANTLDKLLNR
+2649 NLVVDTFEGLLQR
-2662 LQFVAGDSITQ
+2662 LQFVKDEETSKTSVKKYDDQ
-2673 KSLKTLTDTKL
+2673 KLS
-2684 AEFAKQT
+2684 EFAHETTKI
-2691 AKVLEEN
+2691 LEEN

-2731 DEKALNYQDIV
+2731 DEKALNYKDIK
-2742 EIKKIVEGN
+2742 EIKLIVEGK
-2751 QDLFSDTDD
+2751 QDLFTADE
-2760 GARNRLRRIA
+2760 GARNRLRKIA

-2809 NDVAGEGS
+2809 NDVANNGS
-2817 KIEELKNSD
+2817 KIEELKKSD
-2826 EYLINNFLLNSEAF
+2826 EYLVNNFLLNSEAF

-2860 NIDVDENGLMSET
+2860 NIDMDEDGLMSET

-2900 TYAVDPLTGKV
+2900 TYAVDSVSGKV
-2911 NTVSWTKED
+2911 NTISWTKED

-2926 TLAPVL
+2926 ALAPVL
-2932 LRVLEASNTGDMIT
+2932 LRVLEASNTGDMIS

-2966 LDAILNNVAVEF
+2966 LDAILNNVAAEF
-2978 ARIQRESNPETATQ
+2978 ARIQKESNPETATQ

-3016 NVASDSVN
+3016 NVESSSVN

-3051 VTIQTSDIKLARIE
+3051 VTIQTSDIKLKRIE

-3070 SLVYDKKAAEQ
+3070 SLVYDQKAAEE

-3093 AIVKTKDGDKNVP
+3093 AIVKTKEGDKNVP

-3129 KGSISL
+3129 KGSVSL
-3135 IQNDQFK
+3135 VQNDQFE
-3142 YEVRIGTKKFYVESS
+3142 YEVRIGTKKFYVESI
-3157 NEQNFLQG
+3157 NEQKFLQG

-3171 YDLMEAGEANLMEQV
+3171 YDLMEAGEVDVMEQI

-3196 GYVNKLTEAARS
+3196 GYLNKLTEAARS

-3251 LVGSKTN
+3251 LVGS
-3258 KKVVDSQGGLG
+3258 QGGLAN
-3269 TFLTNGIQTAGG
+3269 FLTNGIQTAGG
-3281 AVTGDAQKSAR
+3281 AVTGDAQRSGR
-3292 LLNIIPEDTEYN
+3292 LLNIIPEDSAYN

-3376 PIVNATYNVGEVK
+3376 PIVNATYNAGEVK

-3399 KAFRNFQY
+3399 KAFRHFQY

-3479 DSEGNYTIPKPNKLA
+3479 DSEGNYTIPKPNKVA

-3501 LEAFEKE
+3501 LEAFEQE

-3532 GVTGTTTPLGQD
+3532 GVTGTTTPLGKN

-3549 DANYLGLQVINPS
+3549 NANYLGLQVINPS
-3562 NKTVITDPTQVKTLV
+3562 NKIVITDPTQVKTLV

-3634 QKSIKENA
+3634 QKSIKEGA

-3718 DYGIRVYRRVLSVDE
+3718 DYGVRVYRRVLSVDE

-3743 TEAQYEAMASK
+3743 TEAQYEAMTNK
-3754 PDILFNIDEGSYPG
+3754 PDIAFNIDEGSYPG

-3824 MKELQLKGKSI
+3824 MEELQLKGKSI

-3851 NHSTYNVKWIDFMP
+3851 NHSTYNVKWVDFMP

-3947 TGKNISITNSD
+3947 AGKNISITNSD

-4059 AADIEVLKDLWD
+4059 AADMEVLKDLWD

-4128 VKIASTKVGGEEVLP
+4128 VKIASTKINGEEVLP

-4193 LGLNINALSIVANL
+4193 LGLNINALSVVANL
-4207 IALGVPVKTSVLL
+4207 TALGVPVKTSVLL

-4230 FMEANASADKKVYAR
+4230 FIEANASADKKVSAR
-4245 SIVEER
+4245 NIVEER
-4251 IIALQTAFLEKKEE
+4251 IRALQTKFLEKEE
-4265 KIRTSVTQ
+4265 RKMRTSVTQ

-4278 AIDTPLIKATATKAD
+4278 AIETPLIKATATEGD
-4293 MAELRENGEIT
+4293 MAELRESGEIS
-4304 KMQVIEE
+4304 KIQVIEE
-4311 ISILEQFLNAATLSN
+4311 ISILEQFLNAAMLSN
-4326 TTKYMG
+4326 TTRYMG
-4332 DIINLTNGLGQG
+4332 DILSLTNGLGQG

-4351 NEATEKLGLNLSD
+4351 NEAIENLGLNLSD

-4370 GVNRPMIDARPI
+4370 GINRPMIDARPI
-4382 FKGETWQAG
+4382 FKGGTWQAG

-4424 QSTVNNL
+4424 QSTVNSL

-4456 MHNGLVNN
+4456 MQNGLVNN
-4464 AQSVATLTN
+4464 SQSVATLTN
-4473 GLIYNQDGVENITAV
+4473 GLIYNQDGIENITAV
-4488 LDRLRATEEGANN
+4488 VDRLRATEEGANN

-4593 IDTVQAAIER
+4593 IDTVQAALER

-4610 STFGMQLDDL
+4610 STFGMKLDDL

-4643 AIYAPETKG
+4643 SIYDPETKG

-4660 TKALATSNP
+4660 TKALATSKP

-4680 KQGSVGNSS
+4680 KQGTVGNSS

-4715 AEAGDFI
+4715 AEVGDFI
-4722 TIFDEQVEQLTNMIA
+4722 TIFDEQVKQLTNMMT
-4737 ERKQVIFAKDL
+4737 EGKQVIFAKDL

-4769 AKLLQDLQYNID
+4769 AKLLQDFQYNID

-4791 KAAKVADPA
+4791 KAARIADPA

-4809 ASGLVRRLVVDL
+4809 ASGLVPRLVVDL
-4821 YAGISRLDKTNNV
+4821 YAGISRLDKTNAV
-4834 SSVRNTPPV
+4834 SSVRNTPAA

-4850 ADTFDKNKEELIKA
+4850 ADTFDRNKKALSKA
-4864 GFKNINLKKGSDYHT
+4864 GFKNVINLKKGSDYHT

-4884 MVVRQNVGSEYK
+4884 MVVRQNVGSKYK

-4911 PAENLINFNNKAVGS
+4911 PAENLINFNSKAVGS

-4950 RPTTKKLRSFVN
+4950 RPTTKKLRIFVN
-4962 SVNSSDP
+4962 TVNSSDP
-4969 LDAAFDS
+4969 LDAASDPT
-4976 IDIDSVL
+4976 DADSVL
-4983 DNIDLEKGVKISAGS
+4983 NNIDLKKGIKISAGS

-5004 KGIQVNGENISKV
+5004 KGIQVDGENISKV

-5029 VEPEVDE
+5029 VEPEVDQ

-5062 DNDAGENK
+5062 DNDAAENK
-5070 YPELSTWWDSNI
+5070 YPELTTWWDTNV
-5082 DDPFSQAALDN
+5082 DDPFSQVALDN

>member
-1 MADNINQQLQQE
+1 MAENIIPNLEQN
-13 GALPTLNPM
+13 GALPEVNPM
-22 VPSSGKF
+22 IPTSGRF
-29 EFQPIS
+29 DFQPVADLLLAPDTP
-35 DFTVSPD
+35 DFN
-42 LPEYSELMSPE
+42 ELMSPE
-53 YKAMLDIHAKKI
+53 YKAMLERHANQI
-65 NSAIPTPIGNMN
+65 NSFSPGAIGNMS
-77 DPNPTLSTST
+77 DPNPTLSTDT
-87 YNPYRQS
+87 YNPFKQRH
-94 VGLDLSTPEGKL
+94 GAGISTPEGKI
-106 QLLSNTGKFTKPTGE
+106 QLIRNAGLMAKPTGE
-121 VKIANPIYAGI
+121 VKIADPIYAGI
-132 RSHNFDRYYKHPEFS
+132 RSHNFDRYYKHPEFNA
-147 KLGWHPYADNE
+147 LGWHPYANNE
-158 EYYNANSTWWDD
+158 EYYNANSSWWDD
-170 ASRMRVQ
+170 AARTSGQ
-177 FANLA
+177 FGNLV
-182 GTGFLSAYRSIGDL
+182 GTGFISAYRSIGDL
-196 FDSDDYFTG
+196 FTGDDYFAG
-205 KDLESASE
+205 KDMASAAE

-227 VSGFTN
+227 AAGFVN
-233 NLALQFGYTAG
+233 NLGLQLGYTMG
-244 VIGSIAAEELAL
+244 VIGSIAVEELAL
-256 WGAAAAQGF
+256 WGAAALQGGT
-265 LNPVSDVVAAER
+265 NPVSDVVAVER
-277 TAFNIA
+277 TGWNIA
-283 KLGKTILNTFDLSRL
+283 RLGKTIANTFDLTRL
-298 ANATRNMYRGL
+298 TNATRNMYRGL

-317 LYNTVKA
+317 FYTGFKA
-324 GGNFL
+324 TGRFL
-329 GNIIAPET
+329 ADAIAPET
-337 VQAIKTLNSTANGA
+337 AQAIRSLNSTANGA
-351 QNLSNMAKVSKTFG
+351 QNLTNLAKMSKTFG
-365 GFYRDVRSLNLAL
+365 GFYRDLRSLNLAL
-378 AESKMEGGTVY
+378 AESKMEGGMVY
-389 SQQLANGYALQSQL
+389 AQQLANGYAYKTQE
-403 NNGSPITTDQ
+403 NNGQPLTEEQ
-413 MQNIEEKASRA
+413 MSDVVDKASKA
-424 AYYTT
+424 AYHTT
-429 LLNAPTIY
+429 LLNAPIIY
-437 LSNQLVLGNAF
+437 FSNQLTLGTAF
-448 GAYNRTLSRMLGDN
+448 GSYNRSLSRMLGDN
-462 IQGIGGRIL
+462 IDGLAKRVIKTQGS
-471 KTKGLRDAAGKV
+471 KAAGKIA
-483 VTRPFEYVGDGVK
+483 TRPFADAGTGFT
-496 GYLKTLK
+496 GYLNRMK
-503 AAGIKGSAKLAGQ
+503 AAGVQGSLKMAGQ
-516 ASLRYFA
+516 ASLRYFS
-523 ANLSEGLQEITQ
+523 ANLAEGLQEVTQ
-535 EAIAEG
+535 EAISTG
-541 TKHYHQTLIEHP
+541 TKHYYQEILKNP
-553 TAGGHD
+553 AAGGND
-559 LMSASIA
+559 LLRGSIS
-566 SAVGS
+566 SAVAS
-571 QFSAQGFETFMSG
+571 QFNSQGFETFMSG

-591 QGPQKLFFQGVPSIY
+591 QGPQKLFFQGVP
-606 NYGALGFGTEKQKAN
+606 ALYQKTFDKAN
-621 LVEYKENKEK
+621 YEEYRKNKEEFVTS
-631 LIKGLVDSL
+631 LVKSM
-640 NDVYEVTANNPME
+640 NDAYEVSAKNPME
-653 SIFDTNKVNHITQS
+653 SIFDTNKINLVLQS
-667 QASID
+667 QAGAD
-672 MLQAAFDQSNFDFV
+672 ALQAAFDQSNFDFV

-699 VLNNNKSG
+699 VLSNNKAG
-707 EFRQQFEDYLKLT
+707 EFRLQFEDYLKMT
-720 DVELIE
+720 DEELGE
-726 AFPSFKADIK
+726 AFPESKQDVK
-736 SGKIRTRLQDMIT
+736 SGKLRQRMQDMIT
-749 KVDQLEESY
+749 TIDQLEDSY
-758 YTNKSKFNNPFDPN
+758 FKNKDKFQNPFDPS
-772 IYKYGSREW
+772 IYKFGSREW

-795 YLYMFTEDGFKRAL
+795 YLYMFTEDGFKRAV
-809 ERSQSIYD
+809 ERSQKIYD

-842 QKEIATLV
+842 QKEIATLLA
-850 SEIATLDPKE
+850 EIGTIDPKE
-860 AKDIIEAKTA
+860 GKDIIEAKTA
-870 KLEGLSGILSVLY
+870 KLEGLNGILSVLY
-883 AEENLTKDGGFDRRK
+883 AEENVTKDGAFDRRK
-898 VDKLT
+898 IGKLKN
-903 SAFEKYVQKLAKS
+903 AFEKYVQKLAKS
-916 NDTFADSDKVGE
+916 NDSFADPDKVSE

-936 RELKGRAIA
+936 RELKGRAIS

-953 NNPERFNEI
+953 NNPERFDEI
-962 TQRTYD
+962 RKRTYD

-977 IEVFRNSIK
+977 SEVFRNSIK
-986 KYIGKIEINQ
+986 NYIGKIEINQ
-996 FLNELAKIEVYPDPK
+996 FLNEIGKLDVYPDPK
-1011 QVKEFMEN
+1011 EVAEFMET
-1019 GNIDVLQDFFTE
+1019 GNIDVLKTFFTE
-1031 KGAVN
+1031 NGVVN
-1036 QISDKD
+1036 QISDED
-1042 IYNQIQALIG
+1042 IYNQIQSLIN
-1052 IYKAAVTPQVTEQTS
+1052 IYKSAVTPQVTEQTS

-1147 KYITAYDALK
+1147 KYITAYEALK

-1176 KFNADNGFDKWLEKQ
+1176 KFNADNGFDTWLEKQ
-1191 QTNDLVRKVLR
+1191 QTNDLVRKVFR

-1241 FNSVQIVETKTSTVD
+1241 FNRVQIVETKTSTVD

-1274 GKLLTEDMTS
+1274 GKLLTEDLTS

-1312 DTTTFTFGGK
+1312 DTSTFTFGGK
-1322 EVSYGSTVTDAE
+1322 EVSYGSTVTDSE

-1361 KPGQSK
+1361 QPGQSK

-1394 KVPEDASR
+1394 KVPKDASR
-1402 LLVDEAVAVYAL
+1402 LLVDEAVAVYPL

-1439 LTPEEKATLTLVI
+1439 LTPEEKAGLTLVI

-1463 KKYQTKDKEGNFK
+1463 KKYQTKDEEGNFK

-1490 VGIAFGNQQTSA
+1490 VGIAFGDQQTA
-1502 RINQII
+1502 IRINQII
-1508 SEKGMPVSSHPDGIF
+1508 AEKGMPASSHPDGVF

-1534 NEKDQVVNPV
+1534 NEKNQVVNPV
-1544 NLTKEIIENTFT
+1544 NLSKEIIENTFT
-1556 IYPLQQANAVNTIL
+1556 IYPSQQANAVNTIV

-1577 AFVDQVADKME
+1577 AFVEQVADKME
-1588 GKDAAVIPMSDFAE
+1588 GKDAAVIPMSEFTE

-1607 GSSVDLKTNP
+1607 GSSVDLRSNP

-1655 IDDREAFI
+1655 IDDREAFV
-1663 EKLKQDLAVSQPS
+1663 EKLKQDLAASQPG
-1676 LFETLQKAQRYV
+1676 LFESLQKAQRYV
-1688 ALIKTPNGIYTGAP
+1688 ALIKAPNGIYTGAP
-1702 LKSRQLEKE
+1702 LKSERLDENT
-1711 EIFTLSRELVEE
+1711 IFDLSKELVEE

-1728 NENLVGEGSV
+1728 NENLDGEGSV

-1745 SNFNVEFNQ
+1745 KNFNVEFNQ

-1774 VNADG
+1774 VNSDG

-1788 KRKSVVGSSYL
+1788 KGKSVVGSSYL

-1849 PEWTEL
+1849 PEWTKL
-1855 KLFSK
+1855 KLSI
-1860 ENSAIYNVRASFAE
+1860 NNVRASFAE
-1874 DASIDTVLD
+1874 DASIDTILD

-1903 DSNTIQEALLFA
+1903 DSSTVQEALLFA
-1915 ATTAAQQE
+1915 ATTAATQQE
-1923 VEVVEDPVAD
+1923 TEVVEDPVAD

-1978 EKLSPREERMVKNA
+1978 EKLSPREERMVKNGVA
-1992 VSGPVI
+1992 GPVI

-2036 DTANPKDI
+2036 DTAEPDM

-2075 IVSDKL
+2075 IVSEKL

-2158 GVFRSLLSNARQD
+2158 SVFRSLLSNAQQD

-2194 KFRNSADL
+2194 KFRNSADS

-2233 TKANPAI
+2233 TKTDSAI
-2240 KNYFTILIEWIKSLF
+2240 KNYFNRIIEWIKSLF
-2255 NRYTRNE
+2255 NRYTPNE

-2346 NVKKAVNDS
+2346 NLKKAVNDS

-2370 RNMELTPEQK
+2370 KTMELTPEQK
-2380 RNLRDIEKSFSEFSD
+2380 RNLRDIEKAFSEFSD
-2395 FIKEAVYDQLKY
+2395 FIKEAVYDELKY
-2407 YEIKSRKIEED
+2407 YEIKSRTIEED

-2433 DQYDKDVTSIGGFSS
+2433 DQYDKDITSIGGFSS

-2470 DYLIAPERD
+2470 DFLIDPQRD

-2510 NLNDPIQILQQLY
+2510 NLNDPVKILQQLY

-2561 EVIEKFKAGA
+2561 KVIEKFRSGKQL
-2571 EITVEEL
+2571 TPEEL
-2578 NQGIKRP
+2578 RQGVKRP

-2593 GFENAKVD
+2593 GFENARVD
-2601 YLFIHRSSGDQVYT
+2601 YLFVHRSSGDQVYT
-2615 YTAANR
+2615 YSAANR
-2621 DDAHTQVDRWGQAYV
+2621 DDANTQVDRWGQAYI
-2636 QKSKKLRTDEGTR
+2636 QKSKVLNADQGIRNLVVKTFDSLLDRLQDVKDEGTS
-2649 KVVANTLDKLLNR
+2649 KTSVKKYDDEKL
-2662 LQFVAGDSITQ
+2662 S
-2673 KSLKTLTDTKL
+2673 
-2684 AEFAKQT
+2684 EFAHETTKI
-2691 AKVLEEN
+2691 LEEN

-2703 SPKFIEFSVAKNIE
+2703 SPKFIEFSIAKNIKE
-2717 RPTRYQKALLNANA
+2717 PSKYQKALLNANA
-2731 DEKALNYQDIV
+2731 DEKALNYKDIK
-2742 EIKKIVEGN
+2742 EIKLIVEGK
-2751 QDLFSDTDD
+2751 QDLFTADE
-2760 GARNRLRRIA
+2760 GAKNRLKKIA

-2809 NDVAGEGS
+2809 NDVAGDGS
-2817 KIEELKNSD
+2817 KIEELKKSD
-2826 EYLINNFLLNSEAF
+2826 EYLVNNFLLNSEAF

-2900 TYAVDPLTGKV
+2900 TYAVDSVSGKV
-2911 NTVSWTKED
+2911 NTVFWTKED

-2926 TLAPVL
+2926 ALAPVL

-2966 LDAILNNVAVEF
+2966 LDAILNNVAAEF
-2978 ARIQRESNPETATQ
+2978 ARIQKESNPETATQ

-3016 NVASDSVN
+3016 NVESSSVN

-3051 VTIQTSDIKLARIE
+3051 VPIQTSDIKLERIE
-3065 KGDQT
+3065 KGEQT
-3070 SLVYDKKAAEQ
+3070 SIVYDQKAAEQ

-3093 AIVKTKDGDKNVP
+3093 AIIKTKEGKKNVL
-3106 KRIIGRGLVRVT
+3106 KRIICRGLVRVT
-3118 PENRERIFEDL
+3118 PENRETIFEDL
-3129 KGSISL
+3129 KGSVSL

-3142 YEVRIGTKKFYVESS
+3142 YEVRIGTKKFFVESQ
-3157 NEQNFLQG
+3157 NEQRFLQG
-3165 KKPMYM
+3165 TKPMYM
-3171 YDLMEAGEANLMEQV
+3171 YDLMEAGEVDVMEQV

-3196 GYVNKLTEAARS
+3196 GYLNKLTEAARS

-3251 LVGSKTN
+3251 LVGS
-3258 KKVVDSQGGLG
+3258 QGGLG
-3269 TFLTNGIQTAGG
+3269 NFLKNGIQTKSGV
-3281 AVTGDAQKSAR
+3281 VTGEAQRSNR
-3292 LLNIIPEDTEYN
+3292 LLNIIPEDIEYN

-3335 DEIKRAKAQSASYYS
+3335 DEVKRAKAQSASYYS

-3376 PIVNATYNVGEVK
+3376 PIVNATYNAGEVK

-3399 KAFRNFQY
+3399 KAFRHFQY

-3479 DSEGNYTIPKPNKLA
+3479 DSEGNYTIPKPNKVA

-3501 LEAFEKE
+3501 LEAFEQE

-3532 GVTGTTTPLGQD
+3532 GVTGTTTPLGKN

-3549 DANYLGLQVINPS
+3549 NANYLGLQVINPS

-3591 EKLTLG
+3591 KKLTLG

-3634 QKSIKENA
+3634 QKSIKEGA

-3704 FNEKVPGATVSLVS
+3704 FSEKVPGATVSLVS

-3743 TEAQYEAMASK
+3743 TEAQYEAMTNK
-3754 PDILFNIDEGSYPG
+3754 PDIAFNIDEGSYPG

-3824 MKELQLKGKSI
+3824 MEELQLKGKSI

-3851 NHSTYNVKWIDFMP
+3851 NHSTYNVKWVDFMP

-3907 YGKAKTEDNKYLDYV
+3907 YGKKKTEKEQFEDYV
-3922 RYVNEKVKDSDS
+3922 QYVNKKVQDTDSV
-3934 IYGEALYKYNGRG
+3934 YGEALYKYNGRG
-3947 TGKNISITNSD
+3947 TTNA
-3958 LLTAQSRGL
+3958 LTPEQAIGARAQGFS
-3967 KEDSINA
+3967 EEAINA
-3974 LLVLGMP
+3974 LSVLGMP
-3981 VTLAQYKTYKKKFG
+3981 RFYAEYSTYRKKFG

-4027 LDKNGKT
+4027 LDKNGRI
-4034 TTVNTGKPALDKNGK
+4034 TTVNTGKLALDENGK
-4049 QRTAVAISYE
+4049 QKTSVAISYE
-4059 AADIEVLKDLWD
+4059 AADMEVLKDLWD

-4128 VKIASTKVGGEEVLP
+4128 VKIATAKVDGEEVLP

-4150 TFSNFRNTFEL
+4150 TFRDFRNTFEL

-4193 LGLNINALSIVANL
+4193 LGLNINALSVVANL
-4207 IALGVPVKTSVLL
+4207 TALGVPVKTSVLL

-4230 FMEANASADKKVYAR
+4230 FMEANASADEKVFAKT
-4245 SIVEER
+4245 IVQER
-4251 IIALQTAFLEKKEE
+4251 ISSLRKTFLEKEE
-4265 KIRTSVTQ
+4265 REIRTSVTQ

-4278 AIDTPLIKATATKAD
+4278 AIETPLIKATATIGD
-4293 MAELRENGEIT
+4293 MVQLRASGEIS

-4311 ISILEQFLNAATLSN
+4311 ISILEQFLNASMLSN
-4326 TTKYMG
+4326 TTRYMG
-4332 DIINLTNGLGQG
+4332 DIINLTGGLGLG

-4351 NEATEKLGLNLSD
+4351 NEAIEKLGLNLSD

-4370 GVNRPMIDARPI
+4370 DKKTPMIDARPI
-4382 FKGETWQAG
+4382 FKGGTWQAG

-4407 VLSASPLFRRVT
+4407 VLSANPLFRRVT
-4419 DEVVY
+4419 DEVIY
-4424 QSTVNNL
+4424 QSTISSL
-4431 PYELRDKTKTKIARD
+4431 PYELMDKTKTKIARD

-4456 MHNGLVNN
+4456 MQNGLVNN
-4464 AQSVATLTN
+4464 SQSVATLTN
-4473 GLIYNQDGVENITAV
+4473 GLIYNQEGVENITEV
-4488 LDRLRATEEGANN
+4488 VDRLRATEEGANN
-4501 YFLKSFIITEKANL
+4501 YFLNSFIITEKASL
-4515 KGNKTGLNL
+4515 KDNKTGLNL

-4593 IDTVQAAIER
+4593 IDTVQAAMER

-4610 STFGMQLDDL
+4610 STFGMKLDDL
-4620 VIDFMQGYLTSAPN
+4620 VIDFMQGYLTSSPN
-4634 AYVIKKVRA
+4634 AYVIKKVKA
-4643 AIYAPETKG
+4643 SIYAPETKG

-4660 TKALATSNP
+4660 TKALAISNP
-4669 EAIYVFGDNVA
+4669 EAIYVFADNVA
-4680 KQGSVGNSS
+4680 KQGTVGNSS

-4700 FKKDMNRIESSYYTN
+4700 FKKDMNRVESSYYTN
-4715 AEAGDFI
+4715 AETGDFS
-4722 TIFDEQVEQLTNMIA
+4722 TMFDDQLQQLKNMIA
-4737 ERKQVIFAKDL
+4737 EGKQIIFPKDL
-4748 ISAPELA
+4748 ISTPELA
-4755 DFKKNSPVVFEYVK
+4755 DFKKNSPDVFDYAK
-4769 AKLLQDLQYNID
+4769 GKLLQEFQYNID
-4781 PKAKKSAEEK
+4781 PKAKKSEEEK
-4791 KAAKVADPA
+4791 KAARIGDAA
-4800 ILRAPVHVN
+4800 ILKAPVHVD
-4809 ASGLVRRLVVDL
+4809 ASGLVPRLIVDL
-4821 YAGISRLDKTNNV
+4821 YTGILKRDKKSTV
-4834 SSVRNTPPV
+4834 SSLRNIPAS
-4843 SKLTKQL
+4843 SKL
-4850 ADTFDKNKEELIKA
+4850 NKENLKIYKINEEALAKA
-4864 GFKNINLKKGSDYHT
+4864 GFKNLINIKKGSDYHT

-4896 AEYRYYVLAKTQSLF
+4896 AEYRYYILTKTQSLI

-4950 RPTTKKLRSFVN
+4950 RPTTKELRKFINNIN
-4962 SVNSSDP
+4962 STLIESKATSEGYT
-4969 LDAAFDS
+4969 DS
-4976 IDIDSVL
+4976 AL
-4983 DNIDLEKGVKISAGS
+4983 DNIDMEKGIKISAGS

-5036 TGGEDL
+5036 TGGDDL

-5062 DNDAGENK
+5062 DNDAAENK
-5070 YPELSTWWDSNI
+5070 YSELTNWWDANV

-5093 RNKLKAH
+5093 RNKLKSH

-5114 DFIELFENSEFTNEQ
+5114 DFIEMFENSEFTNEQ

>member
-1 MADNINQQLQQE
+1 MLNTNTTEKLMAEGGLPQTSPQIPDN
-13 GALPTLNPM
+13 
-22 VPSSGKF
+22 SKF
-29 EFQPIS
+29 EFES
-35 DFTVSPD
+35 VYDFFSPPD
-42 LPEYSELMSPE
+42 TPEFNQIMDPQYEN
-53 YKAMLDIHAKKI
+53 MLRQHAQQI
-65 NSAIPTPIGNMN
+65 NTYAPAAIGNLNTPTP
-77 DPNPTLSTST
+77 TLASAT
-87 YNPYRQS
+87 YNPTRQRT
-94 VGLDLSTPEGKL
+94 GYDLSTPDGIAA
-106 QLLSNTGKFTKPTGE
+106 LLKDNSGLIKSDKPI
-121 VKIANPIYAGI
+121 IANPIAAGI
-132 RSHNFDRYYKHPEFS
+132 RESGFDRYYKHSQFS

-158 EYYNANSTWWDD
+158 SFYNANSTWWDD
-170 ASRMRVQ
+170 FGRMSSQ
-177 FANLA
+177 FGNLTK
-182 GTGFLSAYRSIGDL
+182 TGFVSAYRSIGDL
-196 FDSDDYFTG
+196 FDSDSYFSGT
-205 KDLESASE
+205 DMESAAE
-213 FADAMRIGN
+213 FSDAMRIGN

-227 VSGFTN
+227 FAGFAN
-233 NLALQFGYTAG
+233 NLALQLGYTTG
-244 VIGSIAAEELAL
+244 IIGSIAVEELAL
-256 WGAAAAQGF
+256 FSAAALQGG
-265 LNPVSDVVAAER
+265 LNPVADGGLATR
-277 TAFNIA
+277 TTFNIGR
-283 KLGKTILNTFDLSRL
+283 LGRSIANAFDITRFAS
-298 ANATRNMYRGL
+298 ATRNMYNTL
-309 RSVDGAKD
+309 RSVDAAKD
-317 LYNTVKA
+317 FYSTVKT
-324 GGNFL
+324 GGKLF
-329 GNIIAPET
+329 GQVFAPET
-337 VQAIKTLNSTANGA
+337 YRAIRTLNSTANGA
-351 QNLSNMAKVSKTFG
+351 QNLSNMAKVSMTFG
-365 GFYRDVRSLNLAL
+365 GFYRDLRSLNLAL
-378 AESKMEGGTVY
+378 SESKMEGGMVY
-389 SQQLANGYALQSQL
+389 AQQLANNYDYYYEK
-403 NNGSPITTDQ
+403 NNGSPVTPEQ
-413 MQNIEEKASRA
+413 MQLITENASRA
-424 AYYTT
+424 AYWTT
-429 LLNAPTIY
+429 VQNAPTIFF
-437 LSNQLVLGNAF
+437 SNQLLLGNAF
-448 GAYNRTLSRMLGDN
+448 GAYNRSLARILNDN
-462 IQGIGGRIL
+462 IGGLAGRVIRARGF
-471 KTKGLRDAAGKV
+471 KEAGKI
-483 VTRPFEYVGDGVK
+483 VTRPFVDAGAGLK
-496 GYLKTLK
+496 GFYNTIK
-503 AAGIKGSAKLAGQ
+503 AAGVRGSLQMGAH

-523 ANLSEGLQEITQ
+523 ANLAEGIQEVTQ
-535 EAIAEG
+535 EAISHG
-541 TKHYHQTLIEHP
+541 TKDYHLSILKDP
-553 TAGGHD
+553 TSGGRN
-559 LMSASIA
+559 LLSASIA
-566 SAVGS
+566 SAVSS
-571 QFSAQGFETFMSG
+571 QWNAQGFETFMSG
-584 FLMGGIA
+584 FLMGGLA
-591 QGPQKLFFQGVPSIY
+591 QGPQKLLFQGIPNLY
-606 NYGALGFGTEKQKAN
+606 QRTFEKEKFE
-621 LVEYKENKEK
+621 EYKKNKEK
-631 LIKGLVDSL
+631 YITNLVDSL
-640 NDVYEVTANNPME
+640 NDAYEITANDPMS
-653 SIFDTNKVNHITQS
+653 SIFDTNKVNLVAQKQAGIDVMQS
-667 QASID
+667 
-672 MLQAAFDQSNFDFV
+672 MFDNSEFDFV
-686 DAKDF
+686 DAKDYA
-691 SKFQAIYT
+691 KFQSIYT
-699 VLNNNKSG
+699 VLSSG
-707 EFRQQFEDYLKLT
+707 KVSDFRSQFRDYLKMT
-720 DVELIE
+720 NDELAE
-726 AFPSFKADIK
+726 VFPASKADIK
-736 SGKIRTRLQDMIT
+736 SGKVATRMQDMLNKI
-749 KVDQLEESY
+749 DQLEDSY
-758 YTNKSKFNNPFDPN
+758 NENKDKYRNPFN
-772 IYKYGSREW
+772 SSLYKPGTREYG
-781 NEEKIKQMSFEHAR
+781 EERIKEMSFEHTR

-809 ERSQSIYD
+809 ERSKSIYD
-817 ELAADPIVGKMAAS
+817 ELASDPIVGKMAAS
-831 DITVLLDENSL
+831 DITVLLDEKSL
-842 QKEIATLV
+842 AKEITTLV
-850 SEIATLDPKE
+850 QEITLLDSKE
-860 AKDIIEAKTA
+860 SKDIIEAKTNKLKGLQNLFNVLYGPENLNTKGVFDKRKIK
-870 KLEGLSGILSVLY
+870 KLE
-883 AEENLTKDGGFDRRK
+883 E
-898 VDKLT
+898 
-903 SAFEKYVQKLAKS
+903 AFQSYVQLLAKS
-916 NDTFADSDKVGE
+916 NNTFADSDKIRA
-928 ALKKIVDY
+928 ALKKIIDY
-936 RELKGRAIA
+936 KKLGERAIA
-945 YNKSIEYM
+945 YSKSIEYM
-953 NNPERFNEI
+953 NNPDRFDEI
-962 TQRTYD
+962 RNRAYD
-968 FFKNIYKNR
+968 FYKLIFKNR
-977 IEVFRNSIK
+977 AEVFRESIK
-986 KYIGKIEINQ
+986 NYISKTEINQ
-996 FLNELAKIEVYPDPK
+996 FLNELNKLNVIPDP
-1011 QVKEFMEN
+1011 QEVEEFMEN
-1019 GNIDVLQDFFTE
+1019 GNIDVLENFYSED
-1031 KGAVN
+1031 GIVN
-1036 QISDKD
+1036 QNNDQD
-1042 IYNQIQALIG
+1042 TYNQIQALIN
-1052 IYKAAVTPQVTEQTS
+1052 IYKSAVTPEVTEQTA

-1078 RKKDTAEILEEADLA
+1078 RKKDTAEILAEADLA
-1093 EDTPDVEIFGGKETD
+1093 ENTPDVEIFGGKETD
-1108 NPMIKQVLEEK
+1108 NPMIKQVLEKK
-1119 YKEYANRQVNLGKAP
+1119 YKEYVNRQVNLGKVP

-1139 WVNSAEAA
+1139 WVNSPDAA
-1147 KYITAYDALK
+1147 KYITAYESLK
-1157 KLWFKDLQKSK
+1157 KLWFKDLQSDTRKT
-1168 DKPEAILA
+1168 DTPEEVLA
-1176 KFNADNGFDKWLEKQ
+1176 NFNADNGFDKWLETQ
-1191 QTNDLVRKVLR
+1191 QTNDFVRKIFR

-1220 GDVEDADIGDV
+1220 GNIEDADIGDV

-1241 FNSVQIVETKTSTVD
+1241 FNSVQIIETKTSIVD

-1312 DTTTFTFGGK
+1312 DTSTFTFGGK
-1322 EVSYGSTVTDAE
+1322 EVSYGSVVTDSE

-1394 KVPEDASR
+1394 KVPKDASR
-1402 LLVDEAVAVYAL
+1402 LLVDEAVALYPL

-1425 IMMANARLQTILDN
+1425 IMIANARLQTILDN
-1439 LTPEEKATLTLVI
+1439 LTPEEKAGLTLVV

-1463 KKYQTKDKEGNFK
+1463 KKYQTKDEEGNFK

-1490 VGIAFGNQQTSA
+1490 VGIAFGNQQTA
-1502 RINQII
+1502 TRINQII
-1508 SEKGMPVSSHPDGIF
+1508 AEKGMPASSHPDGVF

-1534 NEKDQVVNPV
+1534 NEKNQVVNPI

-1556 IYPLQQANAVNTIL
+1556 IYPSQQANAVNTIV

-1577 AFVDQVADKME
+1577 AFVEQVADKMQ
-1588 GKDAAVIPMSDFAE
+1588 GKDAAIIPMSEFAE

-1607 GSSVDLKTNP
+1607 GSSVDLRSNP

-1630 VKVVMINDKLKDG
+1630 VKVLMINDRKNG
-1643 TISTRILTDIED
+1643 IISTRILTDIED
-1655 IDDREAFI
+1655 IDEREAFI
-1663 EKLKQDLAVSQPS
+1663 EKLKQDLATSQPG
-1676 LFETLQKAQRYV
+1676 LFESLQKAQRYV

-1702 LKSRQLEKE
+1702 LKSERLDENT
-1711 EIFTLSRELVEE
+1711 IFNLGKELVEE
-1723 GVRTI
+1723 GIKTI
-1728 NENLVGEGSV
+1728 NENLDGEGSV
-1738 ETKKIKD
+1738 ETKKIKNK
-1745 SNFNVEFNQ
+1745 NFNVEFNQ
-1754 AFNKKLYITTNIEG
+1754 AFNRKLYITTNIEG

-1774 VNADG
+1774 VNSDG

-1788 KRKSVVGSSYL
+1788 NSKSVIGSSYL

-1808 YQGAEKPDIIE
+1808 YQGVEKPDIIQ
-1819 RLLDNLQKKGI
+1819 RLLDNLQTKGI

-1849 PEWTEL
+1849 PEWTKL
-1855 KLFSK
+1855 KLSI
-1860 ENSAIYNVRASFAE
+1860 NNVRASFEE
-1874 DASIDTVLD
+1874 DASIDTVLN

-1903 DSNTIQEALLFA
+1903 NSSTVQEALLFA
-1915 ATTAAQQE
+1915 ATTAARQQE
-1923 VEVVEDPVAD
+1923 TEAVKDPTVN

-1952 EEFAKA
+1952 DKFAKA
-1958 DFKELPLEMKQQVA
+1958 DFKELPLYMKQQVA

-1978 EKLSPREERMVKNA
+1978 EKLSLREERIVKNGVA
-1992 VSGPVI
+1992 GPLI
-1998 QLLAGKIQRNNNVDS
+1998 QLLAGKIQRNTNVDS
-2013 DTQSLKKELQQNLAR
+2013 NAQSLTKELKENRAR
-2028 IKEIETEI
+2028 ITEIEREI
-2036 DTANPKDI
+2036 DTAEPDM

-2063 NREIQRKLLANK
+2063 NREIERKLIANK
-2075 IVSDKL
+2075 IVSEKL
-2081 SEQEVA
+2081 NEQEVA

-2094 WANDNLPDFISI
+2094 WASANLPDFISI
-2106 EDISNLRDN
+2106 DDIYNLRDN
-2115 LVTNGVRVG
+2115 LVTNGMRVG
-2124 AFVLSMNQIAGGM
+2124 AFVLSMSQIASGM

-2158 GVFRSLLSNARQD
+2158 GVFRSLLSNAQQD

-2183 KLGDKFEEELG
+2183 KLGDKFEEELE
-2194 KFRNSADL
+2194 KFRNSANS
-2202 YKAMSRKALEKEF
+2202 YKAMNRKALEKEF

-2226 FKKDPRS
+2226 FKKDPKS
-2233 TKANPAI
+2233 TKTDPAI
-2240 KNYFTILIEWIKSLF
+2240 KNWFNRLIEWIKSIF
-2255 NRYTRNE
+2255 SKYNPNE

-2370 RNMELTPEQK
+2370 KTMELTPEQK
-2380 RNLRDIEKSFSEFSD
+2380 RNLRDIEKAFSEFST
-2395 FIKEAVYDQLKY
+2395 FIKEAVYDELKY

-2433 DQYDKDVTSIGGFSS
+2433 DQYDKDITSIGGFSS

-2479 ENGEIVPGTGEKL
+2479 ENGEIVEGTGEKL

-2510 NLNDPIQILQQLY
+2510 NVNDPIQILQRLY
-2523 FFGINNPQTEAVV
+2523 YFGINNPQTEAVV
-2536 NKLFN
+2536 NKLFL
-2541 DLGITWEDQL
+2541 DLGIKWDGQL
-2551 ENGELPQYTA
+2551 EKGELPQYTA
-2561 EVIEKFKAGA
+2561 KVIKKFKKGA
-2571 EITVEEL
+2571 KVSVKEL
-2578 NQGIKRP
+2578 NQGVKRP

-2593 GFENAKVD
+2593 GFENARVD
-2601 YLFIHRSSGDQVYT
+2601 YLFIHRSSGDKVYT

-2621 DDAHTQVDRWGQAYV
+2621 DDANTQVDRWGQAYI
-2636 QKSKKLRTDEGTR
+2636 QKYNKLRTDEGTR
-2649 KVVANTLDKLLNR
+2649 KTVEKTLDKLLER
-2662 LQFVAGDSITQ
+2662 LQFVKSDSTTQ

-2684 AEFAKQT
+2684 ENFAKET
-2691 AKVLEEN
+2691 VKVLQEN

-2703 SPKFIEFSVAKNIE
+2703 SPKFIEFSVAKNILN
-2717 RPTRYQKALLNANA
+2717 PSPYQKALLNANS
-2731 DEKALNYQDIV
+2731 DEKALDYQDINQ
-2742 EIKKIVEGN
+2742 IKLIVAAN
-2751 QDLFSDTDD
+2751 QDLFTADE
-2760 GARNRLRRIA
+2760 GARNRLKKIA
-2770 LGNAAFDENV
+2770 LGNAAFDENI

-2794 AHQLPSFHLKQIAAL
+2794 AHQLPSFHLKQMAAL
-2809 NDVAGEGS
+2809 NDVADNGS
-2817 KIEELKNSD
+2817 KIEELKKSD
-2826 EYLINNFLLNSEAF
+2826 QYLINNFLLNSNAF

-2848 LRILR
+2848 IRILR

-2860 NIDVDENGLMSET
+2860 NIDLDENGLMSET
-2873 SGRTPSSGTTYGDS
+2873 SGRTPTSGTTYGDS
-2887 TPREFILNLINSY
+2887 TPKEFILNLINAY
-2900 TYAVDPLTGKV
+2900 TYAVDSLTGKV

-2920 GTIEVA
+2920 GTTDVA
-2926 TLAPVL
+2926 ALAPVL
-2932 LRVLEASNTGDMIT
+2932 LRVLESSNTGDMAA

-2966 LDAILNNVAVEF
+2966 LDAILNNIAAEF
-2978 ARIQRESNPETATQ
+2978 ARIQKESNPETATQ

-3016 NVASDSVN
+3016 NLESSSVDN
-3024 KARAFN
+3024 ARAFN

-3051 VTIQTSDIKLARIE
+3051 VTIQTSDIKLERIE
-3065 KGDQT
+3065 KGNQT
-3070 SLVYDKKAAEQ
+3070 SLIYDQKTAEQ
-3081 FIGFTSTGVVRD
+3081 YIGFTSTGVVRD
-3093 AIVKTKDGDKNVP
+3093 AIVKTKDGDKNIP
-3106 KRIIGRGLVRVT
+3106 KKIIGRGLVRVT
-3118 PENRERIFEDL
+3118 PENRETIFEDL

-3135 IQNDQFK
+3135 IENDQFK
-3142 YEVRIGTKKFYVESS
+3142 YKVQIGTKKFYVESI
-3157 NEQNFLQG
+3157 NEMKFLQG

-3171 YDLMEAGEANLMEQV
+3171 YDLIDAGETDAMEQI
-3186 AGLVGGFEVE
+3186 AGLAGGFEVE
-3196 GYVNKLTEAARS
+3196 GYLNKLTEAARS
-3208 PEFAGLTF
+3208 PEFMGLTF

-3236 RMDQEFAE
+3236 RMNQEFAE

-3251 LVGSKTN
+3251 LIG
-3258 KKVVDSQGGLG
+3258 SQGGLG
-3269 TFLTNGIQTAGG
+3269 SFITNGIQTSAG
-3281 AVTGDAQKSAR
+3281 AVTPAALRSNT
-3292 LLNIIPEDTEYN
+3292 LLNIIPEDIEYN

-3335 DEIKRAKAQSASYYS
+3335 DEIKRAKAQSAAYYS
-3350 AASTVAAPEYGIFKP
+3350 AASTVSAPEYGIFKP
-3365 LQEISLFELTE
+3365 LQELSLFELTE
-3376 PIVNATYNVGEVK
+3376 PIVNSTHNKGKVK

-3417 ELFDRIERGEDI
+3417 ELFDRIERGDDI

-3479 DSEGNYTIPKPNKLA
+3479 DSEGNYTIPKPNKIA

-3501 LEAFEKE
+3501 LEAFEEE
-3508 NDTVSVAAP
+3508 NDTVAVAAP

-3532 GVTGTTTPLGQD
+3532 SITGTTTPLGKD

-3562 NKTVITDPTQVKTLV
+3562 NKTIITDPTQVKSLV

-3591 EKLTLG
+3591 KKLTLG

-3618 RNLVFSFDVDY
+3618 RNLVFSFDIDY

-3683 NNPLTYDKFLNLFMS
+3683 NNPLTYDKFLSLFMS

-3704 FNEKVPGATVSLVS
+3704 FNEKIPGATISLAS
-3718 DYGIRVYRRVLSVDE
+3718 DYGVRIYRKVFSVDE
-3733 NGMPDKHEII
+3733 NGMPDKHQII
-3743 TEAQYEAMASK
+3743 TEAQYEAMANK
-3754 PDILFNIDEGSYPG
+3754 PTIMFNIDEGSYPG
-3768 NDENI
+3768 NDENL
-3773 AGLKDAVKK
+3773 AGLEDAIKK
-3782 SKGAGVVIID
+3782 SKGDGVIIVD

-3801 DSKGKATGQKYGE
+3801 DSKGKATGQTYGE

-3835 PDVVG
+3835 PDIIG
-3840 KMFAVRIPSQD
+3840 KMFAIRIPSQD

-3865 AAYGSSGVFARELIE
+3865 AAYGSTGIFARELIE
-3880 ISGADFDIDKVYMQ
+3880 ISGADFDIDKVYTQ

-3907 YGKAKTEDNKYLDYV
+3907 YGKAETEDNKYFDYV
-3922 RYVNEKVKDSDS
+3922 RYVNEKVKDQNS

-3947 TGKNISITNSD
+3947 VGKNISITDSD
-3958 LLTAQSRGL
+3958 LSTAKSRGL

-3981 VTLAQYKTYKKKFG
+3981 VTLAQYKAYKKKFG

-4016 NDHVTERKPLF
+4016 NDYVTKRKPLF
-4027 LDKNGKT
+4027 LDKNGKE
-4034 TTVNTGKPALDKNGK
+4034 TTVDTGKPALNEKGEQK
-4049 QRTAVAISYE
+4049 SAVAISYE
-4059 AADIEVLKDLWD
+4059 AADLEVLIDLWD
-4071 ELKTELPEWAALS
+4071 ELKSELPEWAALS
-4084 EEEGIDVDNLYG
+4084 SEEGIDVDNLYG
-4096 KLRMFANNKEGS
+4096 KLRMFTNNKEGS

-4128 VKIASTKVGGEEVLP
+4128 VKIASAKLNGEEVMP

-4150 TFSNFRNTFEL
+4150 IFSNFKNTFEL
-4161 NEDGSQGQRTQYIL
+4161 NEDGSQGRRTQYIL
-4175 SALITAATDNAK
+4175 SALITSATDNAK

-4193 LGLNINALSIVANL
+4193 LGLNINALSVVANL
-4207 IALGVPVKTSVLL
+4207 VALGVPVKTSVLL

-4230 FMEANASADKKVYAR
+4230 FIENNASEDEKISAR
-4245 SIVEER
+4245 TIVQERISSLQKIFLEPEER
-4251 IIALQTAFLEKKEE
+4251 KM
-4265 KIRTSVTQ
+4265 RTSVTQ

-4278 AIDTPLIKATATKAD
+4278 AIETPLIKANATEYD
-4293 MAELRENGEIT
+4293 MQELRENNEVT

-4332 DIINLTNGLGQG
+4332 DILNLTNGLGQG

-4351 NEATEKLGLNLSD
+4351 NEAVKKLALNLSD

-4370 GVNRPMIDARPI
+4370 GTNRPMIDARPI
-4382 FKGETWQAG
+4382 FKGATWQAG

-4407 VLSASPLFRRVT
+4407 VLSASPLFRRIT
-4419 DEVVY
+4419 DEVIY
-4424 QSTVNNL
+4424 QTTVNSL

-4456 MHNGLVNN
+4456 MQNGLVNN
-4464 AQSVATLTN
+4464 SQSVASLTN
-4473 GLIYNQDGVENITAV
+4473 ALIYNQEGVENITAV
-4488 LDRLRATEEGANN
+4488 VERLRATEEGSNN
-4501 YFLKSFIITEKANL
+4501 YFLNSFIIPEKATL

-4540 IQNGFMTLYA
+4540 IQNGFMILYA
-4550 NPLTRSDAKTLVHYM
+4550 NPLTRFDAKTLVHYM

-4610 STFGMQLDDL
+4610 STFGMKLDDL

-4643 AIYAPETKG
+4643 PIYAPETKG
-4652 ITIEPKVF
+4652 ITIENKVF
-4660 TKALATSNP
+4660 TKAIVTSNP

-4680 KQGSVGNSS
+4680 KQGTVGNSS
-4689 VRGLDNAFGLF
+4689 VRGLDNTFGLF
-4700 FKKDMNRIESSYYTN
+4700 FKKDMNRIESSYYTD

-4722 TIFDEQVEQLTNMIA
+4722 TIFDEQVEQLKNMIA
-4737 ERKQVIFAKDL
+4737 EGKQVIFPKDL
-4748 ISAPELA
+4748 ITTLELA
-4755 DFKKNSPVVFEYVK
+4755 DFKKNSPVVFAYVK

-4781 PKAKKSAEEK
+4781 PKAKKSTEEK
-4791 KAAKVADPA
+4791 KAAKVADPS

-4809 ASGLVRRLVVDL
+4809 ASGLVPRLVVDL
-4821 YAGISRLDKTNNV
+4821 YAGISRRDKTNNV
-4834 SSVRNTPPV
+4834 SSLRNIPPA

-4850 ADTFDKNKEELIKA
+4850 AITFARNKKALSKA
-4864 GFKNINLKKGSDYHT
+4864 GFRNIIDLKKGSDYHS

-4884 MVVRQNVGSEYK
+4884 IVIRQNIGSEFK
-4896 AEYRYYVLAKTQSLF
+4896 AEYKYYILSKTQSLF
-4911 PAENLINFNNKAVGS
+4911 PAQNLINITNKAVGS
-4926 YAEYVE
+4926 YAEYIE
-4932 VDIKGSTAQN
+4932 VDIKGSNAQN

-4950 RPTTKKLRSFVN
+4950 RPTTKELRSFVN
-4962 SVNSSDP
+4962 IVNSSDP
-4969 LDAAFDS
+4969 LNPALESSNLDAA
-4976 IDIDSVL
+4976 L
-4983 DNIDLEKGVKISAGS
+4983 DADLEKGVKIPEGS
-4998 SVVATE
+4998 VIVATE

-5017 SESAESIENQDL
+5017 RESLESTENQDL
-5029 VEPEVDE
+5029 VEPEFDEIDNFEFNVD
-5036 TGGEDL
+5036 D
-5042 IDLSGAI
+5042 AV
-5049 DISANSFFNNLLA
+5049 DISTNSFFNALLA
-5062 DNDAGENK
+5062 NNDAPENK
-5070 YPELSTWWDSNI
+5070 YPKLTSWWDENI
-5082 DDPFSQAALDN
+5082 DNPFSQDALDN

-5100 RDNPDMKF
+5100 RDDSNMKF
-5108 KVQDLE
+5108 KVKDFG
-5114 DFIELFENSEFTNEQ
+5114 DFIEMFQNSEFPPNEQ
-5129 EFLDHF
+5129 KFLDHF